1 MQTKLDEAKAEL
13 LENAARVAENSPG
26 WKTGGLGGG
35 PREDETPAG
44 SRGAGSSAAEDVD
57 SPGRAT
63 LLAYL
68 QRYYL
73 HTAPEDLAGRDPV
86 DVAGAALSH
95 FRLAGTRPQGTA
107 NVRVYTPTV
116 EENGWTCSHSVVE
129 VVTDDMPFLVDSV
142 TNELTRQ
149 GRGIHAVIHPQVAVR
164 RDVTG
169 RLVAV
174 LPEGAAGP
182 EERPHD
188 ALTESWIHVEVD
200 RESDRSDLKQI
211 TTDLLRVL
219 SDVRETVEDWEKM
232 RDSALRIAEE
242 LPGEPTADDLRDQE
256 VEEARELLRWLAA
269 DHFTFLGYREYRLS
283 DGDSLAAV
291 PGTGLGVL
299 RSDPRHS
306 EDENHPVSPSFSR
319 LPADARAKAREH
331 KLLVITKANSR
342 ATVHRPGY
350 LDYVGVKKFDDKGN
364 VVGER
369 RFLGLFSSAA
379 YTESVRRVPVVRR
392 KVAEVLEG
400 AGFSPNSHDGRD
412 LLQILET
419 YPRDELFQTP
429 VDELRSIVTSVLY
442 LQERRRLRLYL
453 RQDEYGRYYS
463 ALVYLPR
470 DRYTTGV
477 RLRLVD
483 ILKEELGGTSV
494 DFTAWNTESILSRL
508 HFVVRVPRGTELAKL
523 TDADTDRIEGRLVE
537 AARSWA
543 DAFAEALNDE
553 CGEERAAELLRR
565 YGTAIPEGYKADHS
579 PRAAVADLVHLEALD
594 KTEKDFS
601 LSLYEPVG
609 AGPGE
614 RRFKI
619 YRSGEQVSL
628 SAVLPVLQRLGVEVV
643 DEHPYELRCSD
654 RTHVWIYDFG
664 LRLPQGGSGS
674 GDYLTE
680 DDRDRFQEA
689 FAAVWTGAAEND
701 GFNALVLRAGLDWRQ
716 AMVLRAYAKYLRQSG
731 STFSQ
736 DYMED
741 TLRTNV
747 HTTRLLVSLFEA
759 RMSPSRQRAGTE
771 LIDGLM
777 EELDGALDQVASL
790 DEDRILRSF
799 LTLIKATLRTN
810 YFQSAGEGSIGRG
823 QSAGEGSIG
832 RGQSAGE
839 GSARVHGTDKASAR
853 VHGTGEASARVHGT
867 GEASARSHSTD
878 KASARVHGTGEA
890 SARSHGTDKAS
901 ARSHSTGEASAR
913 RGQKA
918 PGGEPHR
925 YVSMKFD
932 PQAIPDLPAPRP
944 AYEIWVYSPRVEG
957 VHLRFG
963 KVARGGLRWSD
974 RREDFRTEILGLVKA
989 QMVKNTVIVPVG
1001 AKGGFVAKQ
1010 LPDPA
1015 ADRDAW
1021 LAEGIASY
1029 KVFISALLD
1038 ITDNMVAGEVV
1049 PPADVVRHDGDDT
1062 YLVVAA
1068 DKGTA
1073 SFSDIA
1079 NDVAVAYD
1087 FWLGD
1092 AFASG
1097 GSAGYDHKGMGITAR
1112 GAWESV
1118 KRHFREL
1125 GHDTQSEDFTVV
1137 GVGDMSGDVF
1147 GNGMLL
1153 SEHIRL
1159 VAAFDHRH
1167 IFLDPHPDAA
1177 TSYAERRR
1185 LYDVPRSSW
1194 ADYDKGLLS
1203 PGGGIHPRTAKSIP
1217 VNAHVR
1223 EALGIEPGVTKLTP
1237 ADLMKAILA
1246 APVDLL
1252 WNGGIG
1258 TYVKASTESN
1268 ADVGDKANDAIR
1280 VNGEDLRAKVVGE
1293 GGNLGLTQLGRI
1305 EFARRGADGEGGKV
1319 NTDAIDNSAG
1329 VDTSD
1334 HEVNIKILLNGL
1346 VTEGDMT
1353 VKQRNKLLAAMTDE
1367 IGELVLRNNYAQNTA
1382 LGNAQAQ
1389 APSLLHAHQRFMRR
1403 LVRDGHLNRALEFL
1417 PPERQIRELLNSGRG
1432 LSQPELAVLLAYTK
1446 ITVADE
1452 LIHTGLPDD
1461 PYLRKLLLAYFPQ
1474 QLREQFPERIG
1485 SHALRREIITTVL
1498 VNDTVNT
1505 GGSTFLHRL
1514 REETGASVEE
1524 IVRAQTASREIF
1536 GLSAV
1541 WDAVEALDNR
1551 APAAVQTRI
1560 RLHSRRLVER
1570 GTRWLLGNRPQ
1581 PLEIAGT
1588 IEFFAAGVERVWAQL
1603 PTMLRGAELEWYQ
1616 RILAEL
1622 TDAGVPEELAL
1633 RVAGFSSAFPTLD
1646 IVAIA
1651 DRTKQDP
1658 LSVAEVYYD
1667 LGDRLRISRLMD
1679 RIVEL
1684 PRADRWQSMARAS
1697 IREDLYA
1704 AHAGLTSDVLT
1715 VGNGN
1720 ATPEERFAA
1729 WERKNAAILSRS
1741 RATLDEIQSS
1751 DAFDLAN
1758 LSVAMRTMR
1767 GLLRTHS

>member
-13 LENAARVAENSPG
+13 LERAARVAENSP
-26 WKTGGLGGG
+26 LGGHL
-35 PREDETPAG
+35 PTG
-44 SRGAGSSAAEDVD
+44 SEQGKRPDQDA
-57 SPGRAT
+57 
-63 LLAYL
+63 LLTYL

-73 HTAPEDLAGRDPV
+73 HTAPEDLADRDPV
-86 DVAGAALSH
+86 DIFGAALSH
-95 FRLAGTRPQGTA
+95 YRLAENRPQGTA
-107 NVRVYTPTV
+107 NVRVHTPTV

-142 TNELTRQ
+142 TNELSRQ
-149 GRGIHAVIHPQVAVR
+149 GRGIHVVIHPQITVR

-169 RLVAV
+169 KLIEV
-174 LPEGAAGP
+174 LPSETGAKDL
-182 EERPHD
+182 PHD
-188 ALTESWIHVEVD
+188 AFVESWIHVEVD
-200 RESDRSDLKQI
+200 RETDRADLKQI
-211 TTDLLRVL
+211 TADLLRVL

-232 RDSALRIAEE
+232 RDAALRIAEE
-242 LPGEPTADDLRDQE
+242 LPSEPTADDLRDQE

-269 DHFTFLGYREYRLS
+269 DHFTFLGYREYELTEN
-283 DGDSLAAV
+283 DALAAV
-291 PGTGLGVL
+291 PGTGLGIL
-299 RSDPRHS
+299 RSDPQHS
-306 EDENHPVSPSFSR
+306 TDEAHPVSPSFSR

-331 KLLVITKANSR
+331 KLLVLTKANSR
-342 ATVHRPGY
+342 ATVHRPSY
-350 LDYVGVKKFDDKGN
+350 LDYVGVKKFDAEGN
-364 VVGER
+364 VIGER

-379 YTESVRRVPVVRR
+379 YTESVRRVPVIRR

-429 VDELRSIVTSVLY
+429 VDQLRSIVTSVLY

-463 ALVYLPR
+463 ALIYLPR

-477 RLRLVD
+477 RLRLID
-483 ILKEELGGTSV
+483 ILKEELGGSSV

-508 HFVVRVPRGTELAKL
+508 HFVVRVPSGTELPHL
-523 TDADTDRIEGRLVE
+523 TDADVERIEARLVE

-543 DAFAEALNDE
+543 DGFAEALNAE

-565 YGTAIPEGYKADHS
+565 YGSAFPEGYKADHS
-579 PRAAVADLVHLEALD
+579 PRAAVADLVHLERL
-594 KTEKDFS
+594 TESSRGFA

-619 YRSGEQVSL
+619 YRTGEQVSL
-628 SAVLPVLQRLGVEVV
+628 SAVLPALNRLGVEVV
-643 DEHPYELRCSD
+643 DERPYELRCSD
-654 RTHVWIYDFG
+654 RTTAWIYDFG
-664 LRLPQGGSGS
+664 LRMPQANGN
-674 GDYLTE
+674 GDYLA
-680 DDRDRFQEA
+680 DDARERFQDA
-689 FAAVWTGAAEND
+689 FAAVWTGKAEND
-701 GFNALVLRAGLDWRQ
+701 GFNALVLGAGLNWRQ
-716 AMVLRAYAKYLRQSG
+716 AMVLRAYAKYLRQAG

-736 DYMED
+736 EYMEE

-747 HTTRLLVSLFEA
+747 HTTRLLISLFEA
-759 RMSPSRQRAGTE
+759 RMSPERQRAGTE
-771 LIDGLM
+771 LIDGLL
-777 EELDGALDQVASL
+777 EELEGALDQVASL

-799 LTLIKATLRTN
+799 LTVIKATLRTN
-810 YFQSAGEGSIGRG
+810 FFQEAGG
-823 QSAGEGSIG
+823 
-832 RGQSAGE
+832 
-839 GSARVHGTDKASAR
+839 GT
-853 VHGTGEASARVHGT
+853 H
-867 GEASARSHSTD
+867 HS
-878 KASARVHGTGEA
+878 
-890 SARSHGTDKAS
+890 
-901 ARSHSTGEASAR
+901 
-913 RGQKA
+913 
-918 PGGEPHR
+918 

-944 AYEIWVYSPRVEG
+944 AYEIWVHSPRVEG

-1010 LPDPA
+1010 LPDPSV
-1015 ADRDAW
+1015 DRDAW
-1021 LAEGIASY
+1021 LTEGIACY
-1029 KVFISALLD
+1029 KIFISALLD
-1038 ITDNMVAGEVV
+1038 ITDNLVAGEVV

-1073 SFSDIA
+1073 TFSDIA
-1079 NDVAVAYD
+1079 NEVAESYN

-1097 GSAGYDHKGMGITAR
+1097 GSAGYDHKAMGITAR

-1118 KRHFREL
+1118 ERHFREL
-1125 GHDTQSEDFTVV
+1125 GHDTQTQDFTVV

-1167 IFLDPHPDAA
+1167 IFIDPTPDAA

-1185 LYDVPRSSW
+1185 LFELPRSSW
-1194 ADYDKGLLS
+1194 ADYNKELLS
-1203 PGGGIHPRTAKSIP
+1203 AGGGIHPRTAKSIP
-1217 VNAHVR
+1217 VNAHMR
-1223 EALGIEPGVTKLTP
+1223 EALGIEPGISKMTP
-1237 ADLMKAILA
+1237 AELMKSILK

-1280 VNGEDLRAKVVGE
+1280 VNGEDLRVKVVGE

-1305 EFARRGADGEGGKV
+1305 EFDRSGGKI

-1346 VTEGDMT
+1346 VSDGDMT
-1353 VKQRNKLLAAMTDE
+1353 VKQRNKLLAEMTDE
-1367 IGELVLRNNYAQNTA
+1367 VGALVLRNNYAQNVA
-1382 LGNAQAQ
+1382 LSNAVAQ
-1389 APSLLHAHQRFMRR
+1389 SPSLLHAHQRFMRR
-1403 LVRDGHLNRALEFL
+1403 LGRDGHLDRALEFL
-1417 PPERQIRELLNSGRG
+1417 PNDRQIRELLNTGRG

-1452 LIHTGLPDD
+1452 LIGTSLPDD
-1461 PYLRKLLLAYFPQ
+1461 AYLRRLLHAYFPQ
-1474 QLREQFPERIG
+1474 ALREKFPEAIDG
-1485 SHALRREIITTVL
+1485 HALRREIVTTVL

-1514 REETGASVEE
+1514 REETGASTEE
-1524 IVRAQTASREIF
+1524 VVRAQTAAREIF
-1536 GLSAV
+1536 GLGAV
-1541 WDAVEALDNR
+1541 WDAVEALDNKV
-1551 APAAVQTRI
+1551 AADVQTRI

-1581 PLEIAGT
+1581 PLELAET
-1588 IEFFAAGVERVWAQL
+1588 IGFFAERVEQVWAEL
-1603 PTMLRGAELEWYQ
+1603 PKMLRGADLEWYQ
-1616 RILAEL
+1616 GILDEL
-1622 TDAGVPEELAL
+1622 TEAGVPEELAL

-1646 IVAIA
+1646 IVAIG
-1651 DRTKQDP
+1651 DRTQKDP
-1658 LSVAEVYYD
+1658 MAVAEVYYD
-1667 LGDRLRISRLMD
+1667 LADRLQITQLMD
-1679 RIVEL
+1679 RIIEL

-1704 AHAGLTSDVLT
+1704 AHAMLTADVLS
-1715 VGNGN
+1715 VGNGTS
-1720 ATPEERFAA
+1720 TPEERFKA
-1729 WERKNAAILSRS
+1729 WEEKNAAILGRARS
-1741 RATLDEIQSS
+1741 TLEEIQTS
-1751 DAFDLAN
+1751 DTFDLAN

-1767 GLLRTHS
+1767 QLLRTHS

>member
-13 LENAARVAENSPG
+13 LAGAAKVAENGP
-26 WKTGGLGGG
+26 GGG
-35 PREDETPAG
+35 VGGPGGAPRART
-44 SRGAGSSAAEDVD
+44 SAAGADE
-57 SPGRAT
+57 SARPGQDT
-63 LLAYL
+63 VLAYL

-73 HTAPEDLAGRDPV
+73 HTAPEDLSGRDPV
-86 DVAGAALSH
+86 DVFGAAASH
-95 FRLAGTRPQGTA
+95 YRLAENRPQGTA
-107 NVRVYTPTV
+107 NVRVHTPTV

-142 TNELTRQ
+142 TNELSRQ
-149 GRGIHAVIHPQVAVR
+149 GRGIHVVIHPQVTVR

-169 RLVAV
+169 KLIEV
-174 LPEGAAGP
+174 LSGGPGLPKSANGRKAGKGAKA
-182 EERPHD
+182 ELPHD
-188 ALTESWIHVEVD
+188 ALVESWIHVEID
-200 RESDRSDLKQI
+200 RETDRADLQQI
-211 TTDLLRVL
+211 TADLLRVL
-219 SDVRETVEDWEKM
+219 SDVRETVEDWGKM
-232 RDSALRIAEE
+232 RDAALRIADD
-242 LPGEPTADDLRDQE
+242 LPGEPLDDLADEE

-269 DHFTFLGYREYRLS
+269 DHFTFLGYREYELKDS
-283 DGDSLAAV
+283 DALAAV
-291 PGTGLGVL
+291 PGTGLGIL
-299 RSDPRHS
+299 RSDPHHS
-306 EDENHPVSPSFSR
+306 EDEAHPVSPSFDR

-331 KLLVITKANSR
+331 KLLVLTKANSR
-342 ATVHRPGY
+342 ATVHRPSY
-350 LDYVGVKKFDDKGN
+350 LDYVGVKKFDAKGN

-379 YTESVRRVPVVRR
+379 YTESVRRVPVIRR
-392 KVAEVLEG
+392 KVAEVVEG
-400 AGFSPNSHDGRD
+400 AGFSYNSHDGRD

-429 VDELRSIVTSVLY
+429 VDQLRSIVTSVLY

-463 ALVYLPR
+463 AIVYLPR

-477 RLRLVD
+477 RLRLID
-483 ILKEELGGTSV
+483 ILKEELGGNSV

-508 HFVVRVPRGTELAKL
+508 HFVVRVPAGTELPHL
-523 TDADTDRIEGRLVE
+523 TDADADRIEARLVE

-543 DAFAEALNDE
+543 DGFQEALTAE
-553 CGEERAAELLRR
+553 LGEERGAELQRQ
-565 YGTAIPEGYKADHS
+565 YGHSFPEGYKADHS
-579 PRAAVADLVHLEALD
+579 PRAAVADLIHLETL
-594 KTEKDFS
+594 KQGEKDFA

-619 YRSGEQVSL
+619 YRTGEQVSL
-628 SAVLPVLQRLGVEVV
+628 SAVLPALQQLGVEVV
-643 DEHPYELRCSD
+643 DERPYELRCAD
-654 RTHVWIYDFG
+654 RTHAWIYDFG
-664 LRLPQGGSGS
+664 LRMPLANGNGG
-674 GDYLTE
+674 YLA
-680 DDRDRFQEA
+680 DDARARFQEA
-689 FAAVWTGAAEND
+689 FAAVWKGEAEND
-701 GFNALVLRAGLDWRQ
+701 GFNALVLGAGLNWRQ
-716 AMVLRAYAKYLRQSG
+716 AMVLRAYAKYLRQAG

-736 DYMED
+736 DYMES
-741 TLRTNV
+741 TLRNNV

-759 RMSPSRQRAGTE
+759 RMSPSRQSAGTE
-771 LIDGLM
+771 LTDGLL

-799 LTLIKATLRTN
+799 LTVIKATLRTN
-810 YFQSAGEGSIGRG
+810 FFQHTED
-823 QSAGEGSIG
+823 
-832 RGQSAGE
+832 
-839 GSARVHGTDKASAR
+839 GTP
-853 VHGTGEASARVHGT
+853 
-867 GEASARSHSTD
+867 HS
-878 KASARVHGTGEA
+878 
-890 SARSHGTDKAS
+890 
-901 ARSHSTGEASAR
+901 
-913 RGQKA
+913 
-918 PGGEPHR
+918 

-1010 LPDPA
+1010 LPDLSV
-1015 ADRDAW
+1015 DRDAW
-1021 LAEGIASY
+1021 LAEGVAAY
-1029 KVFISALLD
+1029 RTFISALLD

-1049 PPADVVRHDGDDT
+1049 PPADVVRHDEDDT

-1079 NDVAVAYD
+1079 NEVAVAYG

-1125 GHDTQSEDFTVV
+1125 GHDTQTEDFTVV

-1167 IFLDPHPDAA
+1167 IFIDPNPDAA

-1185 LYDVPRSSW
+1185 LFDLPRSSW
-1194 ADYDKGLLS
+1194 ADYETGLLS
-1203 PGGGIHPRTAKSIP
+1203 AGGGIHPRSAKSIP
-1217 VNAHVR
+1217 LNSHVR
-1223 EALGIEPGVTKLTP
+1223 EALGIDPSVSKMTP
-1237 ADLMKAILA
+1237 ADLMQTILK
-1246 APVDLL
+1246 APVDLV

-1258 TYVKASTESN
+1258 TYIKAVSESN

-1293 GGNLGLTQLGRI
+1293 GGNLGATQLGRI
-1305 EFARRGADGEGGKV
+1305 EFARSGGRI

-1346 VTEGDMT
+1346 VRDGDMT
-1353 VKQRNKLLAAMTDE
+1353 VKQRNKLLADMTDE
-1367 IGELVLRNNYAQNTA
+1367 VGALVLRNNYAQNVA
-1382 LGNAQAQ
+1382 LSNASAQ
-1389 APSLLHAHQRFMRR
+1389 APSLLHAQQRFMRR
-1403 LVRDGHLNRALEFL
+1403 LERDGALDRALEFL
-1417 PPERQIRELLNSGRG
+1417 PADRHIRELLSNGKG
-1432 LSQPELAVLLAYTK
+1432 LSQPELAVLIAYTK
-1446 ITVADE
+1446 ITAADE
-1452 LIHTGLPDD
+1452 LISTVLPDD
-1461 PYLRKLLLAYFPQ
+1461 PHLQKLVHAYFPSE
-1474 QLREQFPERIG
+1474 LRERFPEAVDG
-1485 SHALRREIITTVL
+1485 HALRREIITTVL

-1505 GGSTFLHRL
+1505 AGSTFLHRL
-1514 REETGASVEE
+1514 REETGASIEE
-1524 IVRAQTASREIF
+1524 IVRAQFTAREIF
-1536 GLSAV
+1536 GLSRV
-1541 WDAVEALDNR
+1541 WDAVEALDNKV
-1551 APAAVQTRI
+1551 AADVQTRI

-1570 GTRWLLGNRPQ
+1570 GARWLLGNRPQ
-1581 PLEIAGT
+1581 PVAIAET
-1588 IEFFAAGVERVWAQL
+1588 IEGFRDGVARVWDELPKMLKGADLDWYHSILDELTAAGV
-1603 PTMLRGAELEWYQ
+1603 P
-1616 RILAEL
+1616 
-1622 TDAGVPEELAL
+1622 DELAV
-1633 RVAGFSSAFPTLD
+1633 RVAGFSSAFPALD

-1651 DRTKQDP
+1651 DRTGQDP
-1658 LSVAEVYYD
+1658 LEVAEVYYD
-1667 LGDRLRISRLMD
+1667 LADRLRITQLMD
-1679 RIVEL
+1679 RIIEL

-1704 AHAGLTSDVLT
+1704 AHAALTSDVLS
-1715 VGNGN
+1715 VGNGSS
-1720 ATPEERFAA
+1720 TPEERFLA
-1729 WERKNAAILSRS
+1729 WESKNAAILARSRS
-1741 RATLDEIQSS
+1741 TLEEIQGS

-1767 GLLRTHS
+1767 TLLRTHA

>member
-13 LENAARVAENSPG
+13 LERAARVAEHSPG
-26 WKTGGLGGG
+26 GGQLPTGSDGGERPDQG
-35 PREDETPAG
+35 H
-44 SRGAGSSAAEDVD
+44 
-57 SPGRAT
+57 
-63 LLAYL
+63 LLAFL

-73 HTAPEDLAGRDPV
+73 HSAPEDLADRDPV
-86 DVAGAALSH
+86 DVYGAAVSH
-95 FRLAGTRPQGTA
+95 YRLAENRPQGTA
-107 NVRVYTPTV
+107 NVRVHTPTV
-116 EENGWTCSHSVVE
+116 EENGWTSSHSVVE

-142 TNELTRQ
+142 TNELSRQ
-149 GRGIHAVIHPQVAVR
+149 GRGIHVVIHPQIVVR

-169 RLVAV
+169 KLIEV
-174 LPEGAAGP
+174 LCGEPNGAKL
-182 EERPHD
+182 PHD
-188 ALTESWIHVEVD
+188 ALVESWIHVEID
-200 RESDRSDLKQI
+200 RETDRSDLKQI
-211 TTDLLRVL
+211 TSDLLSVL
-219 SDVRETVEDWEKM
+219 SDVREAVEDWEKM
-232 RDSALRIAEE
+232 RDAALRIADE
-242 LPGEPTADDLRDQE
+242 LPGEPVADDLSEDE
-256 VEEARELLRWLAA
+256 VGEARELLRWLSD
-269 DHFTFLGYREYRLS
+269 DHFTFLGYREYNLV
-283 DGDSLAAV
+283 DGDALAAV
-291 PGTGLGVL
+291 PGTGLGIL
-299 RSDPRHS
+299 RSDPHHTG
-306 EDENHPVSPSFSR
+306 DDAHGHPVSPSFNR

-331 KLLVITKANSR
+331 KLLILTKANSR
-342 ATVHRPGY
+342 ATVHRPSY
-350 LDYVGVKKFDDKGN
+350 LDYVGVKKFDAEGN

-379 YTESVRRVPVVRR
+379 YTESVRRVPVIRR

-400 AGFSPNSHDGRD
+400 AGFSPHSHDGRD

-453 RQDEYGRYYS
+453 RQEEYGRYYS

-470 DRYTTGV
+470 DRFNTTV
-477 RLRLVD
+477 RERLTG

-494 DFTAWNTESILSRL
+494 DFTLMSTESVLTRL
-508 HFVVRVPRGTELAKL
+508 HFVVRVPSGTELTHL
-523 TDADTDRIEGRLVE
+523 TDADKERLEARLAE

-543 DAFAEALNDE
+543 DGFAEALNAE
-553 CGEERAAELLRR
+553 MGEERAAELLRK
-565 YGTAIPEGYKADHS
+565 YANAFPEGYKADHS
-579 PRAAVADLVHLEALD
+579 PRAAVADLVHLEQL
-594 KTEKDFS
+594 TESGKDFS

-609 AGPGE
+609 ALPGE

-619 YRSGEQVSL
+619 YRFGEQVSL
-628 SAVLPVLQRLGVEVV
+628 SSVLPVLNRLGVEVI
-643 DEHPYELRCSD
+643 DERPYELRCTD
-654 RTHVWIYDFG
+654 RTHAWVYDFG
-664 LRLPQGGSGS
+664 LRVPATTGNGGEYF
-674 GDYLTE
+674 GDDARE
-680 DDRDRFQEA
+680 RFQAA
-689 FAAVWTGAAEND
+689 FSAVWTGAAEND
-701 GFNALVLRAGLDWRQ
+701 TFNSLVLRAGLTWRE
-716 AMVLRAYAKYLRQSG
+716 AMVLRAYAKYLRQAG

-741 TLRTNV
+741 TLLNNV
-747 HTTRLLVSLFEA
+747 HTTRLLINLFEA
-759 RMSPSRQRAGTE
+759 RMAPDRQRAGTE
-771 LIDGLM
+771 LTDALL
-777 EELDGALDQVASL
+777 EELDAALDQVASL

-799 LTLIKATLRTN
+799 LTVIKATLRTN
-810 YFQSAGEGSIGRG
+810 FFQEAEGG
-823 QSAGEGSIG
+823 QW
-832 RGQSAGE
+832 
-839 GSARVHGTDKASAR
+839 HG
-853 VHGTGEASARVHGT
+853 
-867 GEASARSHSTD
+867 
-878 KASARVHGTGEA
+878 
-890 SARSHGTDKAS
+890 
-901 ARSHSTGEASAR
+901 
-913 RGQKA
+913 
-918 PGGEPHR
+918 

-1010 LPDPA
+1010 LPDPSV
-1015 ADRDAW
+1015 DRDAW
-1021 LAEGIASY
+1021 LAEGISCY
-1029 KVFISALLD
+1029 KTFISALLD
-1038 ITDNMVAGEVV
+1038 ITDNLVGGEVV
-1049 PPADVVRHDGDDT
+1049 PPHDVVRHDEDDT

-1073 SFSDIA
+1073 TFSDIA
-1079 NDVAVAYD
+1079 NDVAISYN

-1125 GHDTQSEDFTVV
+1125 GHDTQTQDFTTV

-1167 IFLDPHPDAA
+1167 IFIDPEPDAA
-1177 TSYAERRR
+1177 VSYAERRR
-1185 LYDVPRSSW
+1185 LFELPRSSW
-1194 ADYDKGLLS
+1194 ADYNTELLS

-1237 ADLMKAILA
+1237 AELMKAILQ

-1280 VNGEDLRAKVVGE
+1280 VNGNELRVKVVGE

-1305 EFARRGADGEGGKV
+1305 EFARDGGRI

-1353 VKQRNKLLAAMTDE
+1353 VKQRNKLLAEMTDE
-1367 IGELVLRNNYAQNTA
+1367 VGRLVLRNNYAQNVA
-1382 LGNAQAQ
+1382 LANAVAQ
-1389 APSLLHAHQRFMRR
+1389 SPSLLHAHQRFMRR
-1403 LVRDGHLNRALEFL
+1403 LGREGALDRALEFL
-1417 PPERQIRELLNSGRG
+1417 PNDRQIRELLNNRHG

-1452 LIHTGLPDD
+1452 LIGTSLPDD
-1461 PYLRKLLLAYFPQ
+1461 PYLRGLLHAYFPKP
-1474 QLREQFPERIG
+1474 LRENFTEAVDG
-1485 SHALRREIITTVL
+1485 HALRREIVTTVL

-1514 REETGASVEE
+1514 REETGASIEE
-1524 IVRAQTASREIF
+1524 IVRAQTAARAIF
-1536 GLSAV
+1536 GLGEV
-1541 WDAVEALDNR
+1541 WDAVEALDNEVN
-1551 APAAVQTRI
+1551 ADVQTRM

-1581 PLEIAGT
+1581 PLELTET
-1588 IEFFAAGVERVWAQL
+1588 IGFFSTRVEQVWAEL
-1603 PTMLRGAELEWYQ
+1603 PKMLRGADLEWYQ
-1616 RILAEL
+1616 GLLEKFMA
-1622 TDAGVPEELAL
+1622 AGVPEDLAT

-1651 DRTKQDP
+1651 DRTDKDA
-1658 LSVAEVYYD
+1658 LSVAEIYYD
-1667 LGDRLRISRLMD
+1667 LADRLRITELMD
-1679 RIVEL
+1679 RIIEL

-1704 AHAGLTSDVLT
+1704 AHAALTADVLS
-1715 VGNGN
+1715 VGNG
-1720 ATPEERFAA
+1720 ASTPEQRFKA
-1729 WERKNAAILSRS
+1729 WEEKNAAILG
-1741 RATLDEIQSS
+1741 RARTTLEEIQGS
-1751 DAFDLAN
+1751 DTFDLAN

-1767 GLLRTHS
+1767 QLLRTHS

>member
-13 LENAARVAENSPG
+13 LERAARVAENSPVG
-26 WKTGGLGGG
+26 GHLPTGST
-35 PREDETPAG
+35 DESTPD
-44 SRGAGSSAAEDVD
+44 RDTV
-57 SPGRAT
+57 
-63 LLAYL
+63 LAFL

-73 HTAPEDLAGRDPV
+73 HTAPEDITDRDPV
-86 DVAGAALSH
+86 DVFGAALSH
-95 FRLAGTRPQGTA
+95 YRLAENRPQGTA

-116 EENGWTCSHSVVE
+116 EENGWTCTHSVVE

-142 TNELTRQ
+142 TNDLTRQ
-149 GRGIHAVIHPQVAVR
+149 SRGIHVVIHPQVVVR
-164 RDVTG
+164 RDLTG
-169 RLVAV
+169 KLIEV
-174 LPEGAAGP
+174 LTTPPTGDL
-182 EERPHD
+182 PHD
-188 ALTESWIHVEVD
+188 AHTESWIHVEID
-200 RESDRSDLKQI
+200 RETDRSDLKQI
-211 TTDLLRVL
+211 TNDLLRVL
-219 SDVRETVEDWEKM
+219 SDVREAVEDWEKM
-232 RDSALRIAEE
+232 RDAALRMADE
-242 LPGEPTADDLRDQE
+242 LPAEPVAPDLRDLE
-256 VEEARELLRWLAA
+256 IEEARELLRWLAA
-269 DHFTFLGYREYRLS
+269 DHFTFLGYREYQLRE
-283 DGDSLAAV
+283 DDSLAAV
-291 PGTGLGVL
+291 PGTGLGIL
-299 RSDPRHS
+299 RSDPHHAG
-306 EDENHPVSPSFSR
+306 EEGHPVSPSFER

-331 KLLVITKANSR
+331 KLLVLTKANSR
-342 ATVHRPGY
+342 ATVHRPSY
-350 LDYVGVKKFDDKGN
+350 LDYIGVKKFDAAGN

-379 YTESVRRVPVVRR
+379 YTESVRRVPVIRR
-392 KVAEVLEG
+392 KVDEVLER

-429 VDELRSIVTSVLY
+429 ADELESIATSVLY

-477 RLRLVD
+477 RLRIID
-483 ILKEELGGTSV
+483 ILKEELHGTSV

-508 HFVVRVPRGTELAKL
+508 HFVVRVPQGTELPQLSDSDKE
-523 TDADTDRIEGRLVE
+523 RIEARLVE

-543 DAFAEALNDE
+543 DGWTEALTAE
-553 CGEERAAELLRR
+553 LGEERAAELARR
-565 YGTAIPEGYKADHS
+565 YGNAFPEGYKADHT
-579 PRAAVADLVHLEALD
+579 PRSAVADLVHLEKLTDAE
-594 KTEKDFS
+594 TGAEGNDFA

-609 AGPGE
+609 AAPEE

-619 YRSGEQVSL
+619 YRKGDAISL
-628 SAVLPVLQRLGVEVV
+628 SAVLPVLSRLGVEVT
-643 DEHPYELRCSD
+643 DERPYELRCSD
-654 RTHVWIYDFG
+654 RSIAWIYDFG
-664 LRLPQGGSGS
+664 LRMPKSQNGT
-674 GDYLTE
+674 GDYLG
-680 DDRDRFQEA
+680 DDGRERFQEA
-689 FAAVWTGAAEND
+689 FAATWTGKAEND
-701 GFNALVLRAGLDWRQ
+701 GFNALVLSAGLGWRQ
-716 AMVLRAYAKYLRQSG
+716 AMVLRAYAKYLRQAG

-741 TLRTNV
+741 TLRNNV

-759 RMSPSRQRAGTE
+759 RMSPDRQRAGHE
-771 LIDGLM
+771 LVDALL
-777 EELDGALDQVASL
+777 EELDAALDQVASL

-799 LTLIKATLRTN
+799 LTVIKATLRTN
-810 YFQSAGEGSIGRG
+810 FFQEAAGG
-823 QSAGEGSIG
+823 
-832 RGQSAGE
+832 
-839 GSARVHGTDKASAR
+839 K
-853 VHGTGEASARVHGT
+853 
-867 GEASARSHSTD
+867 
-878 KASARVHGTGEA
+878 
-890 SARSHGTDKAS
+890 
-901 ARSHSTGEASAR
+901 
-913 RGQKA
+913 
-918 PGGEPHR
+918 PHD

-944 AYEIWVYSPRVEG
+944 AFEIWVYSPRVEG

-1010 LPDPA
+1010 LPDPSV
-1015 ADRDAW
+1015 DRDAW
-1021 LAEGIASY
+1021 LAEGIGSY
-1029 KVFISALLD
+1029 KTFISALLD

-1049 PPADVVRHDGDDT
+1049 PPADVVRHDEDDT

-1073 SFSDIA
+1073 TFSDIA
-1079 NDVAVAYD
+1079 NGVAESYN

-1125 GHDTQSEDFTVV
+1125 DLDTQTEDFTVV
-1137 GVGDMSGDVF
+1137 GIGDMSGDVF

-1167 IFLDPHPDAA
+1167 IFIDPKPDAA

-1185 LYDVPRSSW
+1185 IFELPRSSW
-1194 ADYDKGLLS
+1194 ADYNAELIS
-1203 PGGGIHPRTAKSIP
+1203 AGGGIFPRSAKSIP

-1223 EALGIEPGVTKLTP
+1223 EALGIEDKVAKMTP
-1237 ADLMKAILA
+1237 ADLMKAILK

-1258 TYVKASTESN
+1258 TYVKASTETH
-1268 ADVGDKANDAIR
+1268 ADVGDKANDPIR
-1280 VNGEDLRAKVVGE
+1280 VDGADLRVRVVGE

-1305 EFARRGADGEGGKV
+1305 EFALHGGKI

-1353 VKQRNKLLAAMTDE
+1353 VKQRNKLLAEMTDE
-1367 IGELVLRNNYAQNTA
+1367 VGRLVLRNNYAQNTA
-1382 LGNAQAQ
+1382 IANALAQ
-1389 APSLLHAHQRFMRR
+1389 SKDMLHAQQRFMRH
-1403 LVRDGHLNRALEFL
+1403 LVREGHLDRALEFL
-1417 PPERQIRELLNSGRG
+1417 PTDRQIRERLNTGQG
-1432 LSQPELAVLLAYTK
+1432 LTSPETAVLLAYTK
-1446 ITVADE
+1446 ITVAEE
-1452 LIHTGLPDD
+1452 LLHTSLPDD
-1461 PYLRKLLLAYFPQ
+1461 PYLHGLLHTYFPKA
-1474 QLREQFPERIG
+1474 LREQFPEHIDT
-1485 SHALRREIITTVL
+1485 HPLHREITTTVL

-1505 GGSTFLHRL
+1505 GGTTYLHRL
-1514 REETGASVEE
+1514 REETGASLEE
-1524 IVRAQTASREIF
+1524 IVRAQTVARAIF
-1536 GLSAV
+1536 RSGVV
-1541 WDAVEALDNR
+1541 WDGVEALDNR
-1551 APAAVQTRI
+1551 VEAAVQTRI

-1570 GTRWLLGNRPQ
+1570 GTRWLLNNRPQ
-1581 PLEIAGT
+1581 PLELAET
-1588 IEFFAAGVERVWAQL
+1588 VEFFADRVELVWGQL
-1603 PTMLRGAELEWYQ
+1603 PKLLRGADLEWYQ
-1616 RILAEL
+1616 KIYDEL
-1622 TDAGVPEELAL
+1622 TGAGVPDELAT

-1646 IVAIA
+1646 IVSVG
-1651 DRTKQDP
+1651 DRMGRDP
-1658 LSVAEVYYD
+1658 MDVAEVYYD
-1667 LGDRLRISRLMD
+1667 LADRLRITQLMD
-1679 RIVEL
+1679 RIIEL

-1704 AHAGLTSDVLT
+1704 AHSALTADVLA
-1715 VGNGN
+1715 VGNGTS
-1720 ATPEERFAA
+1720 TPEQRFKA
-1729 WERKNAAILSRS
+1729 WEQKNAAILG
-1741 RATLDEIQSS
+1741 RARTTLEEIQGSET
-1751 DAFDLAN
+1751 FDLAN

-1767 GLLRTHS
+1767 TLLRQHS

>member
-13 LENAARVAENSPG
+13 LAGAAKVAEDGPGGGVGGPGGAPRARVAAAGADASDRPG
-26 WKTGGLGGG
+26 QDT
-35 PREDETPAG
+35 
-44 SRGAGSSAAEDVD
+44 V
-57 SPGRAT
+57 
-63 LLAYL
+63 LAYL

-73 HTAPEDLAGRDPV
+73 HTAPEDLSGRDPV
-86 DVAGAALSH
+86 DVFGAAASH
-95 FRLAGTRPQGTA
+95 YRLAENRPQGTA
-107 NVRVYTPTV
+107 NVRVHTPTV

-142 TNELTRQ
+142 TNELSRQ
-149 GRGIHAVIHPQVAVR
+149 GRGIHLVIHPQVTVR

-169 RLVAV
+169 KLIEV
-174 LPEGAAGP
+174 LSGGP
-182 EERPHD
+182 GTPKPGEKAELPHD
-188 ALTESWIHVEVD
+188 ALVESWIHVETD
-200 RESDRSDLKQI
+200 RESDRADLQQI
-211 TTDLLRVL
+211 TADLLRVL
-219 SDVRETVEDWEKM
+219 SDVRETVEDWGKM
-232 RDSALRIAEE
+232 RDAALRIADD
-242 LPGEPTADDLRDQE
+242 LPGEPLDDLPDEE

-269 DHFTFLGYREYRLS
+269 DHFTFLGYREYELKDS
-283 DGDSLAAV
+283 DALAAV
-291 PGTGLGVL
+291 PGTGLGIL
-299 RSDPRHS
+299 RSDPQHS
-306 EDENHPVSPSFSR
+306 EDEAHPVSPSFDR

-331 KLLVITKANSR
+331 KLLVLTKANSR
-342 ATVHRPGY
+342 ATVHRPSY
-350 LDYVGVKKFDDKGN
+350 LDYVGVKKFDAKGN

-379 YTESVRRVPVVRR
+379 YTESVRRVPVIRR
-392 KVAEVLEG
+392 KVAEVVEG
-400 AGFSPNSHDGRD
+400 AGFSYNSHDGRD

-429 VDELRSIVTSVLY
+429 VDQLRSVATSVLY

-463 ALVYLPR
+463 AIVYLPR

-477 RLRLVD
+477 RLRLID
-483 ILKEELGGTSV
+483 ILKEELGGNSV

-508 HFVVRVPRGTELAKL
+508 HFVIRVPAGTELPHL
-523 TDADTDRIEGRLVE
+523 TDADADRIEARLVE

-543 DAFAEALNDE
+543 DGFQEALNAE
-553 CGEERAAELLRR
+553 LGEERGAELQRQ
-565 YGTAIPEGYKADHS
+565 YGHSFPEGYKADHS
-579 PRAAVADLVHLEALD
+579 PRAAVADLVHLETL
-594 KTEKDFS
+594 KQGEKDFA

-619 YRSGEQVSL
+619 YRTGEQVSL
-628 SAVLPVLQRLGVEVV
+628 SAVLPALQQLGVEVV
-643 DEHPYELRCSD
+643 DERPYELRCAD
-654 RTHVWIYDFG
+654 RTHAWIYDFG
-664 LRLPQGGSGS
+664 LRMPLASGNGG
-674 GDYLTE
+674 YLA
-680 DDRDRFQEA
+680 DDARLRFQEA
-689 FAAVWTGAAEND
+689 FAAVWKGEAEND
-701 GFNALVLRAGLDWRQ
+701 GFNALVLGAGLNWRQ
-716 AMVLRAYAKYLRQSG
+716 AMVLRAYAKYLRQAG

-736 DYMED
+736 DYMES
-741 TLRTNV
+741 TLRNNV

-759 RMSPSRQRAGTE
+759 RMSPGRQSAGTE
-771 LIDGLM
+771 LTDGLL

-799 LTLIKATLRTN
+799 LTVIKATLRTN
-810 YFQSAGEGSIGRG
+810 FFQKTDD
-823 QSAGEGSIG
+823 
-832 RGQSAGE
+832 
-839 GSARVHGTDKASAR
+839 GTP
-853 VHGTGEASARVHGT
+853 
-867 GEASARSHSTD
+867 HS
-878 KASARVHGTGEA
+878 
-890 SARSHGTDKAS
+890 
-901 ARSHSTGEASAR
+901 
-913 RGQKA
+913 
-918 PGGEPHR
+918 

-944 AYEIWVYSPRVEG
+944 AFEIWVYSPRVEG

-974 RREDFRTEILGLVKA
+974 RREDFRTEVLGLVKA

-1010 LPDPA
+1010 LPDPSV
-1015 ADRDAW
+1015 DRDAW
-1021 LAEGIASY
+1021 FAEGIAAY
-1029 KVFISALLD
+1029 RTFISALLD

-1049 PPADVVRHDGDDT
+1049 PPVDVVRHDEDDT

-1079 NDVAVAYD
+1079 NEVAVAYG

-1125 GHDTQSEDFTVV
+1125 GHDTQTEDFTVV

-1167 IFLDPHPDAA
+1167 IFIDPNPDAA

-1185 LYDVPRSSW
+1185 LFDLPRSSW
-1194 ADYDKGLLS
+1194 ADYDTGLLS
-1203 PGGGIHPRTAKSIP
+1203 AGGGVHPRSAKSIP
-1217 VNAHVR
+1217 LNAHIR
-1223 EALGIEPGVTKLTP
+1223 EALGIDASVSKMTP
-1237 ADLMKAILA
+1237 ADLMQTILK
-1246 APVDLL
+1246 APVDLV

-1258 TYVKASTESN
+1258 TYIKAVSESN

-1293 GGNLGLTQLGRI
+1293 GGNLGATQLGRI
-1305 EFARRGADGEGGKV
+1305 EFARNGGRI

-1346 VTEGDMT
+1346 VRDGDMT
-1353 VKQRNKLLAAMTDE
+1353 VKQRNKLLADMTDE
-1367 IGELVLRNNYAQNTA
+1367 VGALVLRNNYAQNVA
-1382 LGNAQAQ
+1382 LSNASAQ
-1389 APSLLHAHQRFMRR
+1389 APSLLHAQQRFMRR
-1403 LVRDGHLNRALEFL
+1403 LERDGALDRALEFL
-1417 PPERQIRELLNSGRG
+1417 PADRHIRELLSNEKG
-1432 LSQPELAVLLAYTK
+1432 LSQPELAVLIAYTK
-1446 ITVADE
+1446 ITTADE
-1452 LIHTGLPDD
+1452 LISTVLPDD
-1461 PYLRKLLLAYFPQ
+1461 PHLQKLVHAYFPSE
-1474 QLREQFPERIG
+1474 LRERFPEAVDG
-1485 SHALRREIITTVL
+1485 HALRREIITTVL

-1505 GGSTFLHRL
+1505 AGSTFLHRL
-1514 REETGASVEE
+1514 REETGASIEE
-1524 IVRAQTASREIF
+1524 IVRAQYTAREIF
-1536 GLSAV
+1536 GLSSV
-1541 WDAVEALDNR
+1541 WDAVEALDNQV
-1551 APAAVQTRI
+1551 AADVQTRI

-1570 GTRWLLGNRPQ
+1570 GSRWLLGNRPQ
-1581 PLEIAGT
+1581 PVAIAET
-1588 IEFFAAGVERVWAQL
+1588 IDLFRDGVEQVWNELPKLVKGADLDWYHSILDELTAAGV
-1603 PTMLRGAELEWYQ
+1603 P
-1616 RILAEL
+1616 
-1622 TDAGVPEELAL
+1622 DELAV
-1633 RVAGFSSAFPTLD
+1633 RVAGFSSAFPALD

-1651 DRTKQDP
+1651 DRTGKEP
-1658 LSVAEVYYD
+1658 LEVAEVYYD
-1667 LGDRLRISRLMD
+1667 LADRLRITQLMD
-1679 RIVEL
+1679 RIIEL

-1704 AHAGLTSDVLT
+1704 AHAALTSDVLS
-1715 VGNGN
+1715 VGNG
-1720 ATPEERFAA
+1720 ASTPEQRFVA
-1729 WERKNAAILSRS
+1729 WESKNAAILARSRS
-1741 RATLDEIQSS
+1741 TLEEIQGS

-1767 GLLRTHS
+1767 TLLRTHA

>member
-13 LENAARVAENSPG
+13 LERAARVAEHSPVG
-26 WKTGGLGGG
+26 GHLPTG
-35 PREDETPAG
+35 
-44 SRGAGSSAAEDVD
+44 AEHGK
-57 SPGRAT
+57 SPDQDTVLR
-63 LLAYL
+63 YL

-73 HTAPEDLAGRDPV
+73 HTAPEDLADRDPV
-86 DVAGAALSH
+86 DVFGAALSH
-95 FRLAGTRPQGTA
+95 YRLAENRPQGTA
-107 NVRVYTPTV
+107 NVRVHTPTV

-142 TNELTRQ
+142 TNELSRQ
-149 GRGIHAVIHPQVAVR
+149 GRGIHVVIHPQVTVR

-169 RLVAV
+169 KLIEV
-174 LPEGAAGP
+174 LPIEANGGDLA
-182 EERPHD
+182 HD
-188 ALTESWIHVEVD
+188 AVRESWIHVEID
-200 RESDRSDLKQI
+200 RETDRSDLKQI
-211 TTDLLRVL
+211 TADLLRVL

-232 RDSALRIAEE
+232 RDAALRIAEE
-242 LPGEPTADDLRDQE
+242 LPSEPTANDLRDQE
-256 VEEARELLRWLAA
+256 VEEARELLRWLSA
-269 DHFTFLGYREYRLS
+269 DHFTFLGYREYELTET
-283 DGDSLAAV
+283 DALAAV
-291 PGTGLGVL
+291 PGTGLGIL
-299 RSDPRHS
+299 RSDPQHS
-306 EDENHPVSPSFSR
+306 TDEAHPVSPSFSR

-331 KLLVITKANSR
+331 KLLVLTKANSR
-342 ATVHRPGY
+342 STVHRPSY
-350 LDYVGVKKFDDKGN
+350 LDYIGVKRFDAEGN
-364 VVGER
+364 VIGER

-379 YTESVRRVPVVRR
+379 YTESVRRVPVIRR
-392 KVAEVLEG
+392 KVQEVLEG
-400 AGFSPNSHDGRD
+400 AGFAPNSHDGRD

-429 VDELRSIVTSVLY
+429 VDQLRSIVTSVLY

-470 DRYTTGV
+470 DRFTTDV
-477 RLRLVD
+477 RLRLTD
-483 ILKEELGGTSV
+483 ILLEELNGRPPV
-494 DFTAWNTESILSRL
+494 DFTALHTESVLSRL
-508 HFVVRVPRGTELAKL
+508 HFVIRVQPGTDLPDL
-523 TDADTDRIEGRLVE
+523 TDADKDRIEARLVE

-543 DAFAEALNDE
+543 DGFAEALNAE

-565 YGTAIPEGYKADHS
+565 YGHAFPEGYKADHS
-579 PRAAVADLVHLEALD
+579 PRAAVADLVHVEQL
-594 KTEKDFS
+594 THSGKDFA

-619 YRSGEQVSL
+619 YRTGEQVSL
-628 SAVLPVLQRLGVEVV
+628 SAVLPVLNRLGVEVV
-643 DEHPYELRCSD
+643 DERPYELRCSD
-654 RTHVWIYDFG
+654 RTNAWIYDFG
-664 LRLPQGGSGS
+664 LRMPLATGN
-674 GDYLTE
+674 GDYLA
-680 DDRDRFQEA
+680 DDARERFQEA
-689 FAAVWTGAAEND
+689 FSAVWTGEAEND
-701 GFNALVLRAGLDWRQ
+701 GFNSLVLRAGLSWRQ
-716 AMVLRAYAKYLRQSG
+716 AMVLRAYAKYLRQAG
-731 STFSQ
+731 ATFSQ

-741 TLRTNV
+741 TLCTNV

-759 RMSPSRQRAGTE
+759 RMSPDRQRGGIE
-771 LIDGLM
+771 LTDALL

-810 YFQSAGEGSIGRG
+810 FFQEAAGGGH
-823 QSAGEGSIG
+823 
-832 RGQSAGE
+832 
-839 GSARVHGTDKASAR
+839 HG
-853 VHGTGEASARVHGT
+853 
-867 GEASARSHSTD
+867 
-878 KASARVHGTGEA
+878 
-890 SARSHGTDKAS
+890 
-901 ARSHSTGEASAR
+901 
-913 RGQKA
+913 
-918 PGGEPHR
+918 

-932 PQAIPDLPAPRP
+932 PQAVPDLPAPRP

-1010 LPDPA
+1010 LPDPSV
-1015 ADRDAW
+1015 DRDAW

-1038 ITDNMVAGEVV
+1038 ITDNLVAGEVV
-1049 PPADVVRHDGDDT
+1049 PPAEVVRHDEDDT

-1073 SFSDIA
+1073 TFSDIA
-1079 NDVAVAYD
+1079 NEVALAYN

-1097 GSAGYDHKGMGITAR
+1097 GSAGYDHKAMGITAR

-1118 KRHFREL
+1118 KRHFRGL
-1125 GHDTQSEDFTVV
+1125 GHDTQTQDFTVV

-1167 IFLDPHPDAA
+1167 IFIDPNPDAA

-1185 LYDVPRSSW
+1185 LFELPRSSW
-1194 ADYDKGLLS
+1194 ADYDKELLS
-1203 PGGGIHPRTAKSIP
+1203 AGGGIHPRTAKSIP
-1217 VNAHVR
+1217 VNAHMR
-1223 EALGIEPGVTKLTP
+1223 AALGIEAGISKMTP
-1237 ADLMKAILA
+1237 ADLMKAILK

-1258 TYVKASTESN
+1258 TYVKASSESN

-1280 VNGEDLRAKVVGE
+1280 VNGEDLRVNVVGE

-1305 EFARRGADGEGGKV
+1305 EFDRSGGKI

-1334 HEVNIKILLNGL
+1334 HEVNIKILLNAL
-1346 VTEGDMT
+1346 VSEGDLT
-1353 VKQRNKLLAAMTDE
+1353 VKQRNKLLAEMTDE
-1367 IGELVLRNNYAQNTA
+1367 VGALVLRNNYAQNVA
-1382 LGNAQAQ
+1382 LANAVAQ
-1389 APSLLHAHQRFMRR
+1389 SPSLLHAHQRFMRR
-1403 LVRDGHLNRALEFL
+1403 LGRDGHLDRALEFL
-1417 PPERQIRELLNSGRG
+1417 PNDRQIRELLNAGKG

-1452 LIHTGLPDD
+1452 LIGTGLPDD
-1461 PYLRKLLLAYFPQ
+1461 PYLRRLLHAYFPQ
-1474 QLREQFPERIG
+1474 ALREKFPEAIDG
-1485 SHALRREIITTVL
+1485 HALRREIVTTVL

-1514 REETGASVEE
+1514 REETGASIEE
-1524 IVRAQTASREIF
+1524 VVRAQTAAREIF
-1536 GLSAV
+1536 GLGAV
-1541 WDAVEALDNR
+1541 WDAVEAMDNKV
-1551 APAAVQTRI
+1551 AASVQTRI

-1581 PLEIAGT
+1581 PLELADT
-1588 IEFFAAGVERVWAQL
+1588 IGFFAERVEQVWAEL
-1603 PTMLRGAELEWYQ
+1603 AKMLRGADLEWYQ
-1616 RILAEL
+1616 SILEEL
-1622 TDAGVPEELAL
+1622 TEEGVPEELAL

-1651 DRTKQDP
+1651 DRTKKEP
-1658 LSVAEVYYD
+1658 MAVAEVYYD
-1667 LGDRLRISRLMD
+1667 LADRLQITQLMD
-1679 RIVEL
+1679 RIIEL

-1704 AHAGLTSDVLT
+1704 AHAALTADVLT
-1715 VGNGN
+1715 VGNGTS
-1720 ATPEERFAA
+1720 TPEERFRD
-1729 WERKNAAILSRS
+1729 WEQKNASILA
-1741 RATLDEIQSS
+1741 RARTTLEEIQGS
-1751 DAFDLAN
+1751 DTFDLAN

-1767 GLLRTHS
+1767 QLLRTHS

>member
-13 LENAARVAENSPG
+13 LERAARVAENSPVG
-26 WKTGGLGGG
+26 GRLPTGPEHGER
-35 PREDETPAG
+35 PDRD
-44 SRGAGSSAAEDVD
+44 
-57 SPGRAT
+57 T
-63 LLAYL
+63 LLDYL

-73 HTAPEDLAGRDPV
+73 HTAPEDLTDRDPV
-86 DVAGAALSH
+86 DVFGAALSH
-95 FRLAGTRPQGTA
+95 YRLAENRPQGTA
-107 NVRVYTPTV
+107 NVRVHTPTV

-142 TNELTRQ
+142 TNELSRQ
-149 GRGIHAVIHPQVAVR
+149 GRGIHVVIHPQVLVR

-169 RLVAV
+169 KLVEV
-174 LPEGAAGP
+174 LTAENGGTAKAGL
-182 EERPHD
+182 PHD
-188 ALTESWIHVEVD
+188 ALVESWIHVEID
-200 RESDRSDLKQI
+200 RETDRSDLKQI
-211 TTDLLRVL
+211 TADLLRVL

-232 RDSALRIAEE
+232 RDAAMRIADG
-242 LPGEPTADDLRDQE
+242 LPDEPMASDLRPTE

-269 DHFTFLGYREYRLS
+269 DHFTFLGYREYELV
-283 DGDSLAAV
+283 DGDALTAV
-291 PGTGLGVL
+291 PGTGLGIL
-299 RSDPRHS
+299 RSDPHHS
-306 EDENHPVSPSFSR
+306 GKGDHHAPVSPSFSR

-331 KLLVITKANSR
+331 KLLILTKANSR
-342 ATVHRPGY
+342 STVHRPSY
-350 LDYVGVKKFDDKGN
+350 LDYIGVKKFDAEGN
-364 VVGER
+364 VIGER

-379 YTESVRRVPVVRR
+379 YTESVRRVPVVSR
-392 KVAEVLEG
+392 KVQEVLDG

-429 VDELRSIVTSVLY
+429 VDQLRSIVTSVLY

-477 RLRLVD
+477 RLRIID
-483 ILKEELGGTSV
+483 ILKEELDGTSV

-508 HFVVRVPRGTELAKL
+508 HFVVRVKPGTELAKL
-523 TDADTDRIEGRLVE
+523 TDADADRIEARLVE

-543 DAFAEALNDE
+543 DGFGEALNAE
-553 CGEERAAELLRR
+553 LGEERAAELLRR
-565 YGTAIPEGYKADHS
+565 YGNAFPEGYKADHS
-579 PRAAVADLVHLEALD
+579 PRAAVADLVRLEELGR
-594 KTEKDFS
+594 TGKDFA

-619 YRSGEQVSL
+619 YKTGPQVSL
-628 SAVLPVLQRLGVEVV
+628 SAVLPVLNRLGVEVV
-643 DEHPYELRCSD
+643 DERPYELRCAD
-654 RTHVWIYDFG
+654 RTHAWVYDFG
-664 LRLPQGGSGS
+664 LRMPTGN
-674 GDYLTE
+674 GDHLA
-680 DDRDRFQEA
+680 DDARERFQEA
-689 FAAVWTGAAEND
+689 FAATWTGEAEND
-701 GFNALVLRAGLDWRQ
+701 GFNALVLAAGLNWRQ
-716 AMVLRAYAKYLRQSG
+716 AMVLRAYAKYLRQAG

-741 TLRTNV
+741 TLRDNV

-759 RMSPSRQRAGTE
+759 RMSPERQRAGTE
-771 LIDGLM
+771 LTDGLL

-799 LTLIKATLRTN
+799 LTVIKATLRTN
-810 YFQSAGEGSIGRG
+810 FFQKSADGR
-823 QSAGEGSIG
+823 
-832 RGQSAGE
+832 
-839 GSARVHGTDKASAR
+839 
-853 VHGTGEASARVHGT
+853 
-867 GEASARSHSTD
+867 
-878 KASARVHGTGEA
+878 
-890 SARSHGTDKAS
+890 
-901 ARSHSTGEASAR
+901 
-913 RGQKA
+913 
-918 PGGEPHR
+918 PHA

-944 AYEIWVYSPRVEG
+944 AFEIWVYSPRVEG

-1010 LPDPA
+1010 LPDPSV
-1015 ADRDAW
+1015 DRDAW
-1021 LAEGIASY
+1021 MTEGIASY
-1029 KVFISALLD
+1029 KTFISALLD
-1038 ITDNMVAGEVV
+1038 ITDNLVAGEVV
-1049 PPADVVRHDGDDT
+1049 PPVDVVRHDEDDT

-1073 SFSDIA
+1073 TFSDIA
-1079 NDVAVAYD
+1079 NEVAVAYG

-1125 GHDTQSEDFTVV
+1125 GHDTQTEDFTVV

-1167 IFLDPHPDAA
+1167 IFIDPNPDAA
-1177 TSYAERRR
+1177 VSYAERRR
-1185 LYDVPRSSW
+1185 LFELPRSSW
-1194 ADYDKGLLS
+1194 ADYDTALLS
-1203 PGGGIHPRTAKSIP
+1203 AGGGIHPRTAKSIP
-1217 VNAHVR
+1217 VNAAMR
-1223 EALGIEPGVTKLTP
+1223 AALGIADGVTKMTP
-1237 ADLMKAILA
+1237 AELMQAVLH

-1258 TYVKASTESN
+1258 TYVKSAAETH

-1280 VNGEDLRAKVVGE
+1280 VNGEDLRVKVVGE

-1305 EFARRGADGEGGKV
+1305 EFARKGGPDGEGGKV

-1353 VKQRNKLLAAMTDE
+1353 VKQRNIILAEMTDE
-1367 IGELVLRNNYAQNTA
+1367 VGGLVLRNNYAQNVA
-1382 LGNAQAQ
+1382 LANAVAQ
-1389 APSLLHAHQRFMRR
+1389 SPSLLHAHQRFMRR
-1403 LVRDGHLNRALEFL
+1403 LGRDGHLDRALEFL
-1417 PPERQIRELLNSGRG
+1417 PNDRQIRELLNSGKG

-1452 LIHTGLPDD
+1452 LIHTELPDD
-1461 PYLRKLLLAYFPQ
+1461 PYLRGLLHEYFPTL
-1474 QLREQFPERIG
+1474 LREKFPEAIDT
-1485 SHALRREIITTVL
+1485 HALRREIITTIL
-1498 VNDTVNT
+1498 VNDTVNS

-1514 REETGASVEE
+1514 REETGASIEE
-1524 IVRAQTASREIF
+1524 IVRAQTAARAIF
-1536 GLSAV
+1536 RLGEV

-1551 APAAVQTRI
+1551 VPADVQTRM

-1581 PLEIAGT
+1581 PLQLAET
-1588 IEFFAAGVERVWAQL
+1588 IGFFGERVERVWGELPQL
-1603 PTMLRGAELEWYQ
+1603 LRGADLEWYQ
-1616 RILAEL
+1616 SILDEL
-1622 TDAGVPEELAL
+1622 TSEGVPEELAL

-1651 DRTKQDP
+1651 DRTDQDP
-1658 LSVAEVYYD
+1658 MAVAEVYYD
-1667 LGDRLRISRLMD
+1667 LADRLRITQLMD
-1679 RIVEL
+1679 RIIEL
-1684 PRADRWQSMARAS
+1684 PREDRWQSMARAS
-1697 IREDLYA
+1697 IREDLFA
-1704 AHAGLTSDVLT
+1704 AHAALTADVLSAGDDT
-1715 VGNGN
+1715 S
-1720 ATPEERFAA
+1720 TPEERFKA
-1729 WERKNAAILSRS
+1729 WEQRNAAILG
-1741 RATLDEIQSS
+1741 RARTTLEEIQGSET
-1751 DAFDLAN
+1751 FDLAN

-1767 GLLRTHS
+1767 QLLRAHT

>member
-13 LENAARVAENSPG
+13 LDRAARVAENSPVG
-26 WKTGGLGGG
+26 GHLPTGTTSEGTSG
-35 PREDETPAG
+35 TP
-44 SRGAGSSAAEDVD
+44 D
-57 SPGRAT
+57 SEAV
-63 LLAYL
+63 LAFL

-73 HTAPEDLAGRDPV
+73 HTAPEDLADRDPV
-86 DVAGAALSH
+86 DVFGAAVSH
-95 FRLAGTRPQGTA
+95 YRLAESRPQGTA
-107 NVRVYTPTV
+107 NVRVHTPTV
-116 EENGWTCSHSVVE
+116 EENGWTCSHTVVE

-149 GRGIHAVIHPQVAVR
+149 GRGIHVVIHPQVVVR

-169 RLVAV
+169 KLIEV
-174 LPEGAAGP
+174 LPTGP
-182 EERPHD
+182 HGELPHD
-188 ALTESWIHVEVD
+188 AHVESWIHVEID
-200 RESDRSDLKQI
+200 RETDRADLKQI
-211 TTDLLRVL
+211 SADLLRVL
-219 SDVRETVEDWEKM
+219 SDVREAVEDWEKM
-232 RDSALRIAEE
+232 REAAVRIADE
-242 LPGEPTADDLRDQE
+242 LRDEPRPADLPAAE
-256 VEEARELLRWLAA
+256 VDEARELLRWLSA
-269 DHFTFLGYREYRLS
+269 DHFTFLGYREYELRG
-283 DGDSLAAV
+283 DDSLSAKA
-291 PGTGLGVL
+291 GTGLGIL
-299 RSDPRHS
+299 RSDPHHS
-306 EDENHPVSPSFSR
+306 EDDEHPVSPSFER

-331 KLLVITKANSR
+331 RLLVLTKANSR
-342 ATVHRPGY
+342 ATVHRPSY
-350 LDYVGVKKFDDKGN
+350 LDYIGVKKFDADGN

-379 YTESVRRVPVVRR
+379 YTESVRRVPVIRR
-392 KVAEVLEG
+392 KVAEVLER

-412 LLQILET
+412 LTQILET

-429 VDELRSIVTSVLY
+429 PAELQSIATSVLY

-477 RLRLVD
+477 RLRIID
-483 ILKEELGGTSV
+483 ILKEELGGISV

-508 HFVVRVPRGTELAKL
+508 HFVVRVPQGTELPQL
-523 TDADTDRIEGRLVE
+523 SDADKERIEARLVE
-537 AARSWA
+537 ATRSWS
-543 DAFAEALNDE
+543 DGFAEALNAE

-565 YGTAIPEGYKADHS
+565 YSNAFTEGYKADHS
-579 PRAAVADLVHLEALD
+579 PRAAVSDLVHLERLSND
-594 KTEKDFS
+594 KGNDFS

-609 AGPGE
+609 AAPGE

-619 YRSGEQVSL
+619 YRKGDAVSL
-628 SAVLPVLQRLGVEVV
+628 SAVLPVLNRLGVEVV
-643 DEHPYELRCSD
+643 DERPYELRRTD
-654 RTHVWIYDFG
+654 RSTAWIYDFG
-664 LRLPQGGSGS
+664 LRLPQTAGGTDHLG
-674 GDYLTE
+674 E
-680 DDRDRFQEA
+680 DGRERFQDA
-689 FAAVWTGAAEND
+689 FAATWTGQAEND
-701 GFNALVLRAGLDWRQ
+701 GFNALVLSAGLTWRQ
-716 AMVLRAYAKYLRQSG
+716 AMVLRAYAKYLRQAG

-741 TLRTNV
+741 TLRNNV

-759 RMSPSRQRAGTE
+759 RMSPDRQKAGLEITDA
-771 LIDGLM
+771 LL
-777 EELDGALDQVASL
+777 EELDAALDQVASL

-799 LTLIKATLRTN
+799 LTVIKATLRTN
-810 YFQSAGEGSIGRG
+810 FFQE
-823 QSAGEGSIG
+823 
-832 RGQSAGE
+832 
-839 GSARVHGTDKASAR
+839 ARD
-853 VHGTGEASARVHGT
+853 
-867 GEASARSHSTD
+867 
-878 KASARVHGTGEA
+878 
-890 SARSHGTDKAS
+890 
-901 ARSHSTGEASAR
+901 
-913 RGQKA
+913 
-918 PGGEPHR
+918 GGPHA

-1010 LPDPA
+1010 LPDPGV
-1015 ADRDAW
+1015 DRDAW

-1029 KVFISALLD
+1029 KTFISALLD

-1049 PPADVVRHDGDDT
+1049 PPQDVVRHDGEDT

-1073 SFSDIA
+1073 TFSDIA
-1079 NDVAVAYD
+1079 NEVAQSYD

-1125 GHDTQSEDFTVV
+1125 DLDTQSEDFTVV
-1137 GVGDMSGDVF
+1137 GIGDMSGDVF

-1167 IFLDPHPDAA
+1167 IFIDPVPDAA
-1177 TSYAERRR
+1177 TGYAERRR
-1185 LYDVPRSSW
+1185 LFDLPRSSW
-1194 ADYDKGLLS
+1194 ADYDTSLLS
-1203 PGGGIHPRTAKSIP
+1203 AGGGIFPRSAKSIP
-1217 VNAHVR
+1217 LNHHIR
-1223 EALGIEPGVTKLTP
+1223 EALGIEEKISKMTP
-1237 ADLMKAILA
+1237 ADLMKTILK

-1258 TYVKASTESN
+1258 TYVKSSAETD

-1280 VNGEDLRAKVVGE
+1280 VDGADLRVKVVGE

-1305 EFARRGADGEGGKV
+1305 EFALQGGRI

-1334 HEVNIKILLNGL
+1334 HEVNIKILLNSL

-1353 VKQRNKLLAAMTDE
+1353 VKQRNKLLAEMTDE
-1367 IGELVLRNNYAQNTA
+1367 VGALVLRNNYAQNTA
-1382 LGNAQAQ
+1382 LANALAQSKDMLHAQA
-1389 APSLLHAHQRFMRR
+1389 RFIRH
-1403 LVRDGHLNRALEFL
+1403 LVREGHLNRALEFL
-1417 PPERQIRELLNSGRG
+1417 PTDRQIRERLNQGQG
-1432 LSQPELAVLLAYTK
+1432 LTSPETAVLLAYTK
-1446 ITVADE
+1446 ITVAEE
-1452 LIHTGLPDD
+1452 LLHTSLPDD
-1461 PYLRKLLLAYFPQ
+1461 EYLRGLLHAYFPTA
-1474 QLREQFPERIG
+1474 LRERFAEVIDGHP
-1485 SHALRREIITTVL
+1485 LRREITTTVL

-1505 GGSTFLHRL
+1505 GGTTYLHRL
-1514 REETGASVEE
+1514 REETGASLEE
-1524 IVRAQTASREIF
+1524 IVRAQTAARAIF
-1536 GLSAV
+1536 CSSPV
-1541 WDAVEALDNR
+1541 WDAVEALDNQVD
-1551 APAAVQTRI
+1551 AAVQTRI

-1570 GTRWLLGNRPQ
+1570 GTRWLLNNRPQ
-1581 PLEIAGT
+1581 PLQLAET
-1588 IEFFAAGVERVWAQL
+1588 VEFFADRVEQVWQQMPKL
-1603 PTMLRGAELEWYQ
+1603 LRGADLEWYQ
-1616 RILAEL
+1616 HVYDEL
-1622 TDAGVPEELAL
+1622 SAAGVPAELAT
-1633 RVAGFSSAFPTLD
+1633 RVAGFSSAFPALD
-1646 IVAIA
+1646 IVSVA
-1651 DRTKQDP
+1651 DRMGKEP
-1658 LSVAEVYYD
+1658 LDVAEVYYD
-1667 LGDRLRISRLMD
+1667 LGDRLHITQLMD
-1679 RIVEL
+1679 RIIEL

-1704 AHAGLTSDVLT
+1704 AHAALTADVLAA
-1715 VGNGN
+1715 GNGTS
-1720 ATPEERFAA
+1720 TPEQRFKA
-1729 WERKNAAILSRS
+1729 WEEKNAPILSRA
-1741 RATLDEIQSS
+1741 RATLEEIRGS

-1767 GLLRTHS
+1767 TLLRTHA

>member
-1 MQTKLDEAKAEL
+1 MQTKLDEAKTEL
-13 LENAARVAENSPG
+13 LARAARVAENSPVG
-26 WKTGGLGGG
+26 GRPQSGAPTG
-35 PREDETPAG
+35 TT
-44 SRGAGSSAAEDVD
+44 SGAAPDQDMA
-57 SPGRAT
+57 
-63 LLAYL
+63 LAFL

-73 HTAPEDLAGRDPV
+73 HTAPEDLADRDPV
-86 DVAGAALSH
+86 DVFGAAFSH
-95 FRLAGTRPQGTA
+95 YRLAENRPQGTA
-107 NVRVYTPTV
+107 NVRVHTPTV

-142 TNELTRQ
+142 TNELSRQ
-149 GRGIHAVIHPQVAVR
+149 GRGIHVVIHPQVVVR

-169 RLVAV
+169 KLLEV
-174 LPEGAAGP
+174 LPTEAGV
-182 EERPHD
+182 ERPHD
-188 ALTESWIHVEVD
+188 ALVESWIHVEMD
-200 RESDRSDLKQI
+200 RETDRADLKQI
-211 TTDLLRVL
+211 TADLLRIL

-232 RDSALRIAEE
+232 RDAALRIADE
-242 LPGEPTADDLRDQE
+242 LPSEPTADDLRDQE
-256 VEEARELLRWLAA
+256 VEEARELLRWLA
-269 DHFTFLGYREYRLS
+269 DNHFTFLGFREYRLTE
-283 DGDSLAAV
+283 DDSLAAV
-291 PGTGLGVL
+291 PGTGLGIL
-299 RSDPRHS
+299 RADPHHG
-306 EDENHPVSPSFSR
+306 DDHHPVSPSFNR

-331 KLLVITKANSR
+331 KLLVLTKANSR
-342 ATVHRPGY
+342 ATVHRPSY
-350 LDYVGVKKFDDKGN
+350 LDYVGVKKFDAEGN

-379 YTESVRRVPVVRR
+379 YTESVRRVPVIRR
-392 KVAEVLEG
+392 KVAEVLKG
-400 AGFSPNSHDGRD
+400 AGFSANSHDGRD

-429 VDELRSIVTSVLY
+429 ADELRSIVTSVLY

-453 RQDEYGRYYS
+453 RKDEYGRYYS

-477 RLRLVD
+477 RLRIID
-483 ILKEELGGTSV
+483 ILKEELNGASV
-494 DFTAWNTESILSRL
+494 DFTAWNTESILSRI
-508 HFVVRVPRGTELAKL
+508 HFVVRVPKGAEVPDLS
-523 TDADTDRIEGRLVE
+523 DADVERIEQRLVD

-543 DAFAEALNDE
+543 DGFAEALTAE

-565 YGTAIPEGYKADHS
+565 YGSAFPEGYKADHS
-579 PRAAVADLVHLEALD
+579 PRAAVADLQHLEQLGHGD
-594 KTEKDFS
+594 KDFA

-628 SAVLPVLQRLGVEVV
+628 SAVLPVLQRLGVEVT
-643 DEHPYELRCSD
+643 DERPYELRCAD
-654 RTHVWIYDFG
+654 RSNAWIYDFG
-664 LRLPQGGSGS
+664 LRMPKSPNGG
-674 GDYLTE
+674 GDYLA
-680 DDRDRFQEA
+680 DDGRERFQEA
-689 FAAVWTGAAEND
+689 FAAAWTGAAEVD
-701 GFNALVLRAGLDWRQ
+701 GFNSLVLRAGLNWRQ
-716 AMVLRAYAKYLRQSG
+716 AMVLRAYAKYLRQAG
-731 STFSQ
+731 ATFSQ

-741 TLRTNV
+741 TLRNNV

-759 RMSPSRQRAGTE
+759 RMSPDHQRAGTE
-771 LIDGLM
+771 LTDGLL

-799 LTLIKATLRTN
+799 LTVIKATLRTN
-810 YFQSAGEGSIGRG
+810 FFQKTES
-823 QSAGEGSIG
+823 
-832 RGQSAGE
+832 
-839 GSARVHGTDKASAR
+839 
-853 VHGTGEASARVHGT
+853 
-867 GEASARSHSTD
+867 
-878 KASARVHGTGEA
+878 
-890 SARSHGTDKAS
+890 
-901 ARSHSTGEASAR
+901 
-913 RGQKA
+913 
-918 PGGEPHR
+918 GEPHT

-1010 LPDPA
+1010 LPDPSV
-1015 ADRDAW
+1015 DRDAW
-1021 LAEGIASY
+1021 LAEGIACY
-1029 KVFISALLD
+1029 KTFISALLD
-1038 ITDNMVAGEVV
+1038 ITDNLVAGEVV
-1049 PPADVVRHDGDDT
+1049 PPAQVVRHDGDDT

-1073 SFSDIA
+1073 TFSDIA
-1079 NDVAVAYD
+1079 NQVAESYD

-1125 GHDTQSEDFTVV
+1125 GCDTQSEDFTVV

-1167 IFLDPHPDAA
+1167 IFIDPKPDAA

-1185 LYDVPRSSW
+1185 LFELPRSSW
-1194 ADYDKGLLS
+1194 ADYDKKLLS
-1203 PGGGIHPRTAKSIP
+1203 NGGGVFPRSAKAIQL
-1217 VNAHVR
+1217 NAHIR
-1223 EALGIEPGVTKLTP
+1223 EALGIESGVAKMTP
-1237 ADLMKAILA
+1237 ADLMRAILQ

-1258 TYVKASTESN
+1258 TYVKSSAESN

-1280 VNGEDLRAKVVGE
+1280 VNGSDLRVKVVGE

-1305 EFARRGADGEGGKV
+1305 EFARAGGRI

-1334 HEVNIKILLNGL
+1334 HEVNIKILLNAV
-1346 VTEGDMT
+1346 VTDGDMT
-1353 VKQRNKLLAAMTDE
+1353 VKQRNKLLAEMTDE
-1367 IGELVLRNNYAQNTA
+1367 VGQLVLRNNYAQNTA
-1382 LGNAQAQ
+1382 LANAVAQ
-1389 APSLLHAHQRFMRR
+1389 SPSLLHAHQRFMRR
-1403 LVRDGHLNRALEFL
+1403 LGKQGHLDRSLEFL
-1417 PPERQIRELLNSGRG
+1417 PNDRQIRELLNSGRG
-1432 LSQPELAVLLAYTK
+1432 LTQPELAVLLAYTK
-1446 ITVADE
+1446 ITAADE
-1452 LIHTGLPDD
+1452 LIQTTLPDD
-1461 PYLRKLLLAYFPQ
+1461 PYLRRLLHAYFPKA
-1474 QLREQFPERIG
+1474 LREKFPEQVDG
-1485 SHALRREIITTVL
+1485 HALRREIITTVL

-1514 REETGASVEE
+1514 REETGASLEE
-1524 IVRAQTASREIF
+1524 IVRAQLAAREIF
-1536 GLSAV
+1536 GLSEV
-1541 WDAVEALDNR
+1541 WDAVEALDNVV
-1551 APAAVQTRI
+1551 AADVQTRV

-1570 GTRWLLGNRPQ
+1570 GARWLLNNRPQ
-1581 PLEIAGT
+1581 PLQLAETIA
-1588 IEFFAAGVERVWAQL
+1588 FFSQGVAQVWDEL
-1603 PTMLRGAELEWYQ
+1603 PNLLRGSDLEWYQ
-1616 RILAEL
+1616 GIRDEL
-1622 TDAGVPEELAL
+1622 TAAGVPDELAQ

-1646 IVAIA
+1646 IVAVA
-1651 DRTKQDP
+1651 DRVGKEP
-1658 LSVAEVYYD
+1658 MAVSEVYYD
-1667 LGDRLRISRLMD
+1667 LADRLRITQLMD
-1679 RIVEL
+1679 RIIEL

-1704 AHAGLTSDVLT
+1704 AHAALTADVLAA
-1715 VGNGN
+1715 GDGA
-1720 ATPEERFAA
+1720 ATPEERFKA
-1729 WERKNAAILSRS
+1729 WEEKNAPILSRA
-1741 RATLDEIQSS
+1741 RATLEEIQSS

-1767 GLLRTHS
+1767 TLLRTHS

>member
-13 LENAARVAENSPG
+13 LERAARVAENESGDRPDPD
-26 WKTGGLGGG
+26 TVL
-35 PREDETPAG
+35 E
-44 SRGAGSSAAEDVD
+44 
-57 SPGRAT
+57 
-63 LLAYL
+63 YL

-73 HTAPEDLAGRDPV
+73 HTAPEDLADRDPV
-86 DVAGAALSH
+86 DIYGAALSH
-95 FRLAGTRPQGTA
+95 YRLAENRPQGTA
-107 NVRVYTPTV
+107 NVRVHTPTV

-142 TNELTRQ
+142 TNGLSRQ
-149 GRGIHAVIHPQVAVR
+149 NRGIHVVIHPQVAVR

-169 RLVAV
+169 RLIEVIGADVAR
-174 LPEGAAGP
+174 GD
-182 EERPHD
+182 RPHD
-188 ALTESWIHVEVD
+188 ALVESWIHVEID
-200 RESDRSDLKQI
+200 RETDRADLKQI
-211 TTDLLRVL
+211 TADLLRVL
-219 SDVRETVEDWEKM
+219 SDVREAVEDWEKM
-232 RDSALRIAEE
+232 RDAALRIAEE
-242 LPGEPTADDLRDQE
+242 LPGEPIADDLRDTE
-256 VEEARELLRWLAA
+256 VEEARELLRWLAD
-269 DHFTFLGYREYRLS
+269 DHFTFLGFREYNLV
-283 DGDSLAAV
+283 DGDALAAV
-291 PGTGLGVL
+291 PGTGLGIL
-299 RSDPRHS
+299 RSDPHHS
-306 EDENHPVSPSFSR
+306 GDDAHGHPVSPSFNR

-331 KLLVITKANSR
+331 KLLVLTKANSR
-342 ATVHRPGY
+342 ATVHRPSY
-350 LDYVGVKKFDDKGN
+350 LDYIGVKKFDVDGN

-379 YTESVRRVPVVRR
+379 YTESVRRVPVIRR
-392 KVAEVLEG
+392 KVAEVLDG

-470 DRYTTGV
+470 DRFNTTV
-477 RLRLVD
+477 RERLTD

-494 DFTAWNTESILSRL
+494 DFTAWNTESVLSRL
-508 HFVVRVPRGTELAKL
+508 HFVVRVPQGTTITPL
-523 TDADTDRIEGRLVE
+523 TEADIERIEGRLVE

-543 DAFAEALNDE
+543 DGFAEALNAE
-553 CGEERAAELLRR
+553 TGEERAADLLRR
-565 YGTAIPEGYKADHS
+565 YGNAFPEGYKADHS
-579 PRAAVADLVHLEALD
+579 PRSAVADVVQVEQLTKGGAE
-594 KTEKDFS
+594 DFA

-609 AGPGE
+609 AAPGE

-619 YRSGEQVSL
+619 YKTGPQVSL
-628 SAVLPVLQRLGVEVV
+628 SAVLPVLNRLGVEVV
-643 DEHPYELRCSD
+643 DERPYELRCAD
-654 RTHVWIYDFG
+654 RSHAWIYDFG
-664 LRLPQGGSGS
+664 LRMPAVTGNGGSG
-674 GDYLTE
+674 YLAE
-680 DDRDRFQEA
+680 DARERFQEA
-689 FAAVWTGAAEND
+689 FAASWTGEAEND
-701 GFNALVLRAGLDWRQ
+701 GFNALVLSAGLTWRQ
-716 AMVLRAYAKYLRQSG
+716 AMVLRAYAKYLRQAG

-741 TLRTNV
+741 TLRNNV

-759 RMSPSRQRAGTE
+759 RMSPERQRAGTE
-771 LIDGLM
+771 LTDGLL

-799 LTLIKATLRTN
+799 LTVIKATLRTN
-810 YFQSAGEGSIGRG
+810 FFQSESEAGDTGGRV
-823 QSAGEGSIG
+823 AG
-832 RGQSAGE
+832 
-839 GSARVHGTDKASAR
+839 
-853 VHGTGEASARVHGT
+853 GTGRPHG
-867 GEASARSHSTD
+867 
-878 KASARVHGTGEA
+878 
-890 SARSHGTDKAS
+890 
-901 ARSHSTGEASAR
+901 
-913 RGQKA
+913 
-918 PGGEPHR
+918 

-1015 ADRDAW
+1015 VDRDAW

-1029 KVFISALLD
+1029 RTFISALLD
-1038 ITDNMVAGEVV
+1038 ITDNLVAGEVV
-1049 PPADVVRHDGDDT
+1049 PPAGVVRHDGDDT

-1073 SFSDIA
+1073 TFSDIA
-1079 NDVAVAYD
+1079 NEVAVEYG

-1125 GHDTQSEDFTVV
+1125 GHDTQTQDFTVV

-1167 IFLDPHPDAA
+1167 IFIDPDPDSAV
-1177 TSYAERRR
+1177 SYAERRR
-1185 LYDVPRSSW
+1185 LFELPRSSW
-1194 ADYDKGLLS
+1194 ADYDTELLS
-1203 PGGGIHPRTAKSIP
+1203 AGGGVHPRTAKSIP

-1223 EALGIEPGVTKLTP
+1223 AALGIEAGVTKLTP
-1237 ADLMKAILA
+1237 AELMKAILQ

-1258 TYVKASTESN
+1258 TYVKAATESHG
-1268 ADVGDKANDAIR
+1268 DVGDKANDAIR
-1280 VNGEDLRAKVVGE
+1280 VNGEDLRVKVVGE

-1305 EFARRGADGEGGKV
+1305 EFARKGGPDGTGGRI

-1346 VTEGDMT
+1346 VVDGDMT
-1353 VKQRNKLLAAMTDE
+1353 VKQRNRILAEMTDE
-1367 IGELVLRNNYAQNTA
+1367 VGSLVLRNNYAQNVA
-1382 LGNAQAQ
+1382 LANAVTQS
-1389 APSLLHAHQRFMRR
+1389 PSLLHAHQRFMRR
-1403 LVRDGHLNRALEFL
+1403 LGRDGALDRSLEFL
-1417 PPERQIRELLNSGRG
+1417 PNDRQIRELLNGGKG

-1446 ITVADE
+1446 ITVAEE
-1452 LIHTGLPDD
+1452 LIGTDLPDD
-1461 PYLRKLLLAYFPQ
+1461 PYLRSLLHAYFPSK
-1474 QLREQFPERIG
+1474 LREEFPEHIDT
-1485 SHALRREIITTVL
+1485 HALRREIITTIL

-1514 REETGASVEE
+1514 REETGASIEE
-1524 IVRAQTASREIF
+1524 IVRAQTAARAIF

-1551 APAAVQTRI
+1551 VAADTQTRI

-1570 GTRWLLGNRPQ
+1570 GTRWLLNNRPQ
-1581 PLEIAGT
+1581 PLQLAET
-1588 IEFFAAGVERVWAQL
+1588 IDFFAERVEDVWNEL
-1603 PTMLRGAELEWYQ
+1603 PKMLRGADLDWYES
-1616 RILAEL
+1616 LVEEL
-1622 TDAGVPEELAL
+1622 TGAGVPDELAL

-1651 DRTKQDP
+1651 DRTGKGS

-1667 LGDRLRISRLMD
+1667 LADRLRITQLMD
-1679 RIVEL
+1679 RIIEL

-1704 AHAGLTSDVLT
+1704 AHAALTSDVLS
-1715 VGNGN
+1715 VGNG
-1720 ATPEERFAA
+1720 ASTPQERFQD
-1729 WERKNAAILSRS
+1729 WERKNASLLSRA
-1741 RATLDEIQSS
+1741 RTTLEEIQSS

-1767 GLLRTHS
+1767 TLLRTHT

>member
-13 LENAARVAENSPG
+13 LTRAARVAENSPVG
-26 WKTGGLGGG
+26 GRLPNGAPTGSKGDEAT
-35 PREDETPAG
+35 PDEDMA
-44 SRGAGSSAAEDVD
+44 
-57 SPGRAT
+57 
-63 LLAYL
+63 LAFL

-73 HTAPEDLAGRDPV
+73 HTAPEDLADRDPV
-86 DVAGAALSH
+86 DVFGAAFSH
-95 FRLAGTRPQGTA
+95 YRLAENRPQGTA
-107 NVRVYTPTV
+107 NVRVHTPTV

-142 TNELTRQ
+142 TNELSRQ
-149 GRGIHAVIHPQVAVR
+149 GRGIHVVIHPQVVVR
-164 RDVTG
+164 RDLTG
-169 RLVAV
+169 KLLEV
-174 LPEGAAGP
+174 LTDPGT
-182 EERPHD
+182 ERPHD
-188 ALTESWIHVEVD
+188 AVTESWIHVETD
-200 RESDRSDLKQI
+200 RETDRADLKQI
-211 TTDLLRVL
+211 SADLIRVL

-232 RDSALRIAEE
+232 RDAALRIADE
-242 LPGEPTADDLRDQE
+242 LPTEPTADDLRDQE
-256 VEEARELLRWLAA
+256 VDEARELLRWLA
-269 DHFTFLGYREYRLS
+269 DNHFTFLGFREYVLT
-283 DGDSLAAV
+283 DDDSLAAV
-291 PGTGLGVL
+291 PGTGLGIL
-299 RSDPRHS
+299 RADPQHDGE
-306 EDENHPVSPSFSR
+306 EDHPVSPSFSR

-331 KLLVITKANSR
+331 KLLVLTKANSR
-342 ATVHRPGY
+342 ATVHRPSY
-350 LDYVGVKKFDDKGN
+350 LDYVGVKKFDADGN
-364 VVGER
+364 VIGER

-379 YTESVRRVPVVRR
+379 YTESVRRVPVIRR
-392 KVAEVLEG
+392 KVQEVLKG

-429 VDELRSIVTSVLY
+429 PDELRSIVTSVLY

-453 RQDEYGRYYS
+453 RKDEYGRYYS

-477 RLRLVD
+477 RLRIIE
-483 ILKEELGGTSV
+483 ILKEELGGDSV

-508 HFVVRVPRGTELAKL
+508 HFVVRVAPGGGLPQL
-523 TDADTDRIEGRLVE
+523 TDADSDRIEARLVE

-543 DAFAEALNDE
+543 DGFAEALTAE

-565 YGTAIPEGYKADHS
+565 YSGAFPEGYKADHT
-579 PRAAVADLVHLEALD
+579 PRAAVADLQHLEQL
-594 KTEKDFS
+594 KHGREDFA

-609 AGPGE
+609 AAPGE

-619 YRSGEQVSL
+619 YRTGAQVSL
-628 SAVLPVLQRLGVEVV
+628 SAVLPVLQRLGVEVT
-643 DEHPYELRCSD
+643 DERPYELRCTD
-654 RTHVWIYDFG
+654 RTNAWIYDFG
-664 LRLPQGGSGS
+664 LRLPKSQNGN
-674 GDYLTE
+674 GDYLG
-680 DDRDRFQEA
+680 DDGRERFQEA
-689 FAAVWTGAAEND
+689 FAAAWTGEAEVD
-701 GFNALVLRAGLDWRQ
+701 GFNSLVLRAGLNWRQ
-716 AMVLRAYAKYLRQSG
+716 AMVLRAYAKYLRQAG

-741 TLRTNV
+741 TLLNNV

-759 RMSPSRQRAGTE
+759 RMSPDRQRAGTE
-771 LIDGLM
+771 LTDGLL
-777 EELDGALDQVASL
+777 EELDGALDEVASL
-790 DEDRILRSF
+790 DEDRILRAF

-810 YFQSAGEGSIGRG
+810 FFQEAEGG
-823 QSAGEGSIG
+823 
-832 RGQSAGE
+832 
-839 GSARVHGTDKASAR
+839 KP
-853 VHGTGEASARVHGT
+853 
-867 GEASARSHSTD
+867 HS
-878 KASARVHGTGEA
+878 
-890 SARSHGTDKAS
+890 
-901 ARSHSTGEASAR
+901 
-913 RGQKA
+913 
-918 PGGEPHR
+918 

-932 PQAIPDLPAPRP
+932 PQAILDLPAPRP

-1010 LPDPA
+1010 LPDPSV
-1015 ADRDAW
+1015 DRDAW
-1021 LAEGIASY
+1021 LAEGVACY
-1029 KVFISALLD
+1029 KTFISALLD
-1038 ITDNMVAGEVV
+1038 ITDNLVAGEVV
-1049 PPADVVRHDGDDT
+1049 PPADVVRHDEDDT

-1073 SFSDIA
+1073 TFSDIA
-1079 NDVAVAYD
+1079 NAVAESYN

-1125 GHDTQSEDFTVV
+1125 GTDTQTEDFTVV

-1167 IFLDPHPDAA
+1167 IVIDPRPDAE

-1185 LYDVPRSSW
+1185 LFELPRSSW
-1194 ADYDKGLLS
+1194 ADYNKELLS
-1203 PGGGIHPRTAKSIP
+1203 AGGGIFPRTAKAIQL
-1217 VNAHVR
+1217 NAHIR
-1223 EALGIEPGVTKLTP
+1223 EALGIESGVAKMTP
-1237 ADLMKAILA
+1237 ADLMKAILQ

-1258 TYVKASTESN
+1258 TYVKSSAESN

-1280 VNGEDLRAKVVGE
+1280 VNGADLRVKVVGE

-1305 EFARRGADGEGGKV
+1305 EFARSGGHI

-1334 HEVNIKILLNGL
+1334 HEVNIKILLNA
-1346 VTEGDMT
+1346 VVANGDMT
-1353 VKQRNKLLAAMTDE
+1353 VKQRNKFLAAMTDE
-1367 IGELVLRNNYAQNTA
+1367 VGTLVLRNNYAQNTA
-1382 LGNAQAQ
+1382 LSNAAFQS
-1389 APSLLHAHQRFMRR
+1389 PSLLHAHQRFMRR
-1403 LVRDGHLNRALEFL
+1403 LGRDGHLDRALEFL
-1417 PPERQIRELLNSGRG
+1417 PTDRQIRELLSSGRG

-1446 ITVADE
+1446 ITAADE
-1452 LIHTGLPDD
+1452 LIQTTLPDD
-1461 PYLRKLLLAYFPQ
+1461 EYLRGLLHAYFPEA
-1474 QLREQFPERIG
+1474 LREKFPEQVDG
-1485 SHALRREIITTVL
+1485 HALRREIITTVL

-1514 REETGASVEE
+1514 REETGASLEE
-1524 IVRAQTASREIF
+1524 IVRAQLAAREIF
-1536 GLSAV
+1536 GLSKV
-1541 WDAVEALDNR
+1541 WDAVEALDNVV
-1551 APAAVQTRI
+1551 AADVQTRI

-1570 GTRWLLGNRPQ
+1570 GTRWLLNNRPQ
-1581 PLEIAGT
+1581 PLQLAET
-1588 IEFFAAGVERVWAQL
+1588 IDFFREGVAEVWTEL
-1603 PTMLRGAELEWYQ
+1603 PKLLRGSDQEWYQ
-1616 RILAEL
+1616 SIRDEL
-1622 TDAGVPEELAL
+1622 VGVGVPDELAQ
-1633 RVAGFSSAFPTLD
+1633 RVAGFSSAFPSLD

-1651 DRTKQDP
+1651 DRTDKDP
-1658 LSVAEVYYD
+1658 MAVAEVYYD
-1667 LGDRLRISRLMD
+1667 LADRLRITQLMD
-1679 RIVEL
+1679 RIIEL

-1704 AHAGLTSDVLT
+1704 AHAALTADVLAAGT
-1715 VGNGN
+1715 GED
-1720 ATPEERFAA
+1720 TPEQRFKA
-1729 WERKNAAILSRS
+1729 WEDKNAAILSRS
-1741 RATLDEIQSS
+1741 RTTLDEIQSS

-1767 GLLRTHS
+1767 TLLRTHS

>member
-13 LENAARVAENSPG
+13 LARAAKVADNSPG
-26 WKTGGLGGG
+26 GGVGG
-35 PREDETPAG
+35 PGG
-44 SRGAGSSAAEDVD
+44 SPRVHVAATGADNGDGAGQER
-57 SPGRAT
+57 PGQDA

-73 HTAPEDLAGRDPV
+73 HTAPEDIGGRDPV
-86 DVAGAALSH
+86 DVFGAASSH
-95 FRLAGTRPQGTA
+95 YRLAENRPQGTA
-107 NVRVYTPTV
+107 NVRVHTPTV
-116 EENGWTCSHSVVE
+116 EENGWTCTHTVVE

-142 TNELTRQ
+142 TNELSRQ
-149 GRGIHAVIHPQVAVR
+149 GRGIHVVIHPQVIVR
-164 RDVTG
+164 RDVAGKLIEVLTDGAGVSTG
-169 RLVAV
+169 PQNGRKNAK
-174 LPEGAAGP
+174 GAKDAKA
-182 EERPHD
+182 ELPHD
-188 ALTESWIHVEVD
+188 ALVESWIHVEID
-200 RESDRSDLKQI
+200 RESDRADLQQI
-211 TTDLLRVL
+211 QSDLLRVL

-232 RDSALRIAEE
+232 RDAALRIADD
-242 LPGEPTADDLRDQE
+242 LPGEPLDDLADDE
-256 VEEARELLRWLAA
+256 VNEARELLRWLAA
-269 DHFTFLGYREYRLS
+269 DHFTFLGYREYELKDS
-283 DGDSLAAV
+283 DALAAV
-291 PGTGLGVL
+291 PGTGLGIL
-299 RSDPRHS
+299 RSDPHHT
-306 EDENHPVSPSFSR
+306 ENEAHPVSPSFDR

-331 KLLVITKANSR
+331 KLLILTKANSR
-342 ATVHRPGY
+342 ATVHRPSY
-350 LDYVGVKKFDDKGN
+350 LDYVGVKKFDAEGN
-364 VVGER
+364 VIGER

-400 AGFSPNSHDGRD
+400 AGFTYNSHDGRD

-429 VDELRSIVTSVLY
+429 PDQLRSIVTSVLY

-463 ALVYLPR
+463 AIVYLPR

-477 RLRLVD
+477 RLRLID
-483 ILKEELGGTSV
+483 ILKEELNGTSV

-508 HFVVRVPRGTELAKL
+508 HFVVRVAPGSELTTL
-523 TDADTDRIEGRLVE
+523 TDAEADRIEARLVE

-543 DAFAEALNDE
+543 DGFQEALNAE
-553 CGEERAAELLRR
+553 CGEERAAELLRQ
-565 YGTAIPEGYKADHS
+565 YGHSFPEGYKADHS
-579 PRAAVADLVHLEALD
+579 ARAAVADLVHLEAL
-594 KTEKDFS
+594 KENERDFA

-609 AGPGE
+609 SAPGE

-619 YRSGEQVSL
+619 YRTGEQVSL
-628 SAVLPVLQRLGVEVV
+628 SAVLPALQRLGVEVV
-643 DEHPYELRCSD
+643 DERPYELRCAD
-654 RTHVWIYDFG
+654 RTHAWIYDFG
-664 LRLPQGGSGS
+664 LRMPQATGNGG
-674 GDYLTE
+674 YLA
-680 DDRDRFQEA
+680 DDARERFQET
-689 FAAVWTGAAEND
+689 FAAVWTGEAEND
-701 GFNALVLRAGLDWRQ
+701 GFNALVLSAGLNWRQ
-716 AMVLRAYAKYLRQSG
+716 AMVLRAYAKYLRQAG

-736 DYMED
+736 DYMES
-741 TLRTNV
+741 TLQNNV

-759 RMSPSRQRAGTE
+759 RMAPERQSAGTE
-771 LIDGLM
+771 LTDGLL

-799 LTLIKATLRTN
+799 LTVIKATLRTN
-810 YFQSAGEGSIGRG
+810 FFQRADSG
-823 QSAGEGSIG
+823 
-832 RGQSAGE
+832 
-839 GSARVHGTDKASAR
+839 K
-853 VHGTGEASARVHGT
+853 
-867 GEASARSHSTD
+867 
-878 KASARVHGTGEA
+878 
-890 SARSHGTDKAS
+890 
-901 ARSHSTGEASAR
+901 
-913 RGQKA
+913 
-918 PGGEPHR
+918 PHN

-932 PQAIPDLPAPRP
+932 PQSIPDLPAPRP
-944 AYEIWVYSPRVEG
+944 AFEIWVYSPRVEG

-1015 ADRDAW
+1015 VDRDAW

-1029 KVFISALLD
+1029 RTFISALLD

-1049 PPADVVRHDGDDT
+1049 HPKGVVRHDEDDT

-1073 SFSDIA
+1073 KFSDIA
-1079 NDVAVAYD
+1079 NEVAVAYG

-1112 GAWESV
+1112 GAWVSV
-1118 KRHFREL
+1118 ERHFREL
-1125 GHDTQSEDFTVV
+1125 GHDTRTEDFTVV

-1167 IFLDPHPDAA
+1167 IFIDPKPDAA
-1177 TSYAERRR
+1177 VSYAERRR
-1185 LYDVPRSSW
+1185 LFDLPRSSW
-1194 ADYDKGLLS
+1194 ADYKKELIS
-1203 PGGGIHPRTAKSIP
+1203 AGGGIHPRSAKSIP
-1217 VNAHVR
+1217 VNAHIR
-1223 EALGIEPGVTKLTP
+1223 EALGIEPGVTKMTP
-1237 ADLMKAILA
+1237 ADLMQAILKA
-1246 APVDLL
+1246 RVDLL

-1258 TYVKASTESN
+1258 TYIKSSAESN

-1280 VNGEDLRAKVVGE
+1280 VNGEDLRARVVGE
-1293 GGNLGLTQLGRI
+1293 GGNLGATQLGRI
-1305 EFARRGADGEGGKV
+1305 EFARTGGRI

-1346 VTEGDMT
+1346 VRDGDMT
-1353 VKQRNKLLAAMTDE
+1353 VKQRNKLLAEMTEE
-1367 IGELVLRNNYAQNTA
+1367 IGHLVLRNNYAQNTA
-1382 LGNAQAQ
+1382 LANAVAQ

-1403 LVRDGHLNRALEFL
+1403 LGRDGHLDRALEFL
-1417 PPERQIRELLNSGRG
+1417 PTDRQIRELLSAGKG

-1446 ITVADE
+1446 ITAAQE
-1452 LIHTGLPDD
+1452 LVGTSLPDD
-1461 PYLRKLLLAYFPQ
+1461 EYLQKLLHAYFPR
-1474 QLREQFPERIG
+1474 QLRERFPEAVDG
-1485 SHALRREIITTVL
+1485 HALRREIITTVL
-1498 VNDTVNT
+1498 VNDTVNS

-1514 REETGASVEE
+1514 REETGASIEE
-1524 IVRAQTASREIF
+1524 IVRAQVAAREIF
-1536 GLSAV
+1536 GLATV

-1551 APAAVQTRI
+1551 VAADVQTRI

-1570 GTRWLLGNRPQ
+1570 GSRWLLGNRPQ

-1588 IEFFAAGVERVWAQL
+1588 IDFFRAGVEQVWAEL
-1603 PTMLRGAELEWYQ
+1603 PKMLMGADQEWY
-1616 RILAEL
+1616 RSILDEL
-1622 TDAGVPEELAL
+1622 TEAGVPDELAQ
-1633 RVAGFSSAFPTLD
+1633 RVAGFSSAFPALD

-1651 DRTKQDP
+1651 DRTGTDP
-1658 LSVAEVYYD
+1658 LAVAEVYYD
-1667 LGDRLRISRLMD
+1667 LADRLSITQLMD
-1679 RIVEL
+1679 RIIEL

-1704 AHAGLTSDVLT
+1704 AHAALTGDVLS
-1715 VGNGN
+1715 VGEDS
-1720 ATPEERFAA
+1720 ATPQERFEA
-1729 WERKNAAILSRS
+1729 WEEKNAAILTRSRS
-1741 RATLDEIQSS
+1741 TLEEIQGS

-1767 GLLRTHS
+1767 TLLRTHV

>member
-13 LENAARVAENSPG
+13 LAGAAKVAEDGPGGGVGGPGGAPRARVAGADASDRPG
-26 WKTGGLGGG
+26 QDT
-35 PREDETPAG
+35 
-44 SRGAGSSAAEDVD
+44 V
-57 SPGRAT
+57 
-63 LLAYL
+63 LAYL

-73 HTAPEDLAGRDPV
+73 HTAPEDLSGRDPV
-86 DVAGAALSH
+86 DVFGAAASH
-95 FRLAGTRPQGTA
+95 YRLAENRPQGTA
-107 NVRVYTPTV
+107 NVRVHTPTV

-142 TNELTRQ
+142 TNELSRQ
-149 GRGIHAVIHPQVAVR
+149 GRGIHLVIHPQVTVR

-169 RLVAV
+169 KLIEV
-174 LPEGAAGP
+174 LSGGP
-182 EERPHD
+182 GTPKPGEKAELPHD
-188 ALTESWIHVEVD
+188 ALVESWIHVETD
-200 RESDRSDLKQI
+200 RESDRADLQQI
-211 TTDLLRVL
+211 TADLLRVL
-219 SDVRETVEDWEKM
+219 SDVRETVEDWGKM
-232 RDSALRIAEE
+232 RDAALRIADD
-242 LPGEPTADDLRDQE
+242 LPGEPLDDLPDEE

-269 DHFTFLGYREYRLS
+269 DHFTFLGYREYELKDS
-283 DGDSLAAV
+283 DALAAV
-291 PGTGLGVL
+291 PGTGLGIL
-299 RSDPRHS
+299 RSDPQHS
-306 EDENHPVSPSFSR
+306 EDEAHPVSPSFDR

-331 KLLVITKANSR
+331 KLLVLTKANSR
-342 ATVHRPGY
+342 ATVHRPSY
-350 LDYVGVKKFDDKGN
+350 LDYVGVKKFDAKGN

-379 YTESVRRVPVVRR
+379 YTESVRRVPVIRR
-392 KVAEVLEG
+392 KVAEVVEG
-400 AGFSPNSHDGRD
+400 AGFSYNSHDGRD

-429 VDELRSIVTSVLY
+429 VDQLRSVATSVLY

-463 ALVYLPR
+463 AIVYLPR

-477 RLRLVD
+477 RLRLID
-483 ILKEELGGTSV
+483 ILKEELGGNSV

-508 HFVVRVPRGTELAKL
+508 HFVIRVPAGTELPHL
-523 TDADTDRIEGRLVE
+523 TDADADRIEARLVE

-543 DAFAEALNDE
+543 DGFQEALNAE
-553 CGEERAAELLRR
+553 LGEERGAELQRQ
-565 YGTAIPEGYKADHS
+565 YGHSFPEGYKADHS
-579 PRAAVADLVHLEALD
+579 PRAAVADLVHLETL
-594 KTEKDFS
+594 KQGEKDFA

-619 YRSGEQVSL
+619 YRTGEQVSL
-628 SAVLPVLQRLGVEVV
+628 SAVLPALQQLGVEVV
-643 DEHPYELRCSD
+643 DERPYELRCAD
-654 RTHVWIYDFG
+654 RTHAWIYDFG
-664 LRLPQGGSGS
+664 LRMPLANGNGS
-674 GDYLTE
+674 YLA
-680 DDRDRFQEA
+680 DDARLRFQEA
-689 FAAVWTGAAEND
+689 FAAVWKGEAEND
-701 GFNALVLRAGLDWRQ
+701 GFNALVLGAGLNWRQ
-716 AMVLRAYAKYLRQSG
+716 AMVLRAYAKYLRQAG

-736 DYMED
+736 DYMES
-741 TLRTNV
+741 TLRNNV

-759 RMSPSRQRAGTE
+759 RMSPGRQSAGTE
-771 LIDGLM
+771 LTDGLL

-799 LTLIKATLRTN
+799 LTVIKATLRTN
-810 YFQSAGEGSIGRG
+810 FFQKTDD
-823 QSAGEGSIG
+823 
-832 RGQSAGE
+832 
-839 GSARVHGTDKASAR
+839 GTP
-853 VHGTGEASARVHGT
+853 
-867 GEASARSHSTD
+867 HS
-878 KASARVHGTGEA
+878 
-890 SARSHGTDKAS
+890 
-901 ARSHSTGEASAR
+901 
-913 RGQKA
+913 
-918 PGGEPHR
+918 

-944 AYEIWVYSPRVEG
+944 AFEIWVYSPRVEG

-974 RREDFRTEILGLVKA
+974 RREDFRTEVLGLVKA

-1010 LPDPA
+1010 LPDPSV
-1015 ADRDAW
+1015 DRDAW
-1021 LAEGIASY
+1021 FAEGIAAY
-1029 KVFISALLD
+1029 RTFISALLD

-1049 PPADVVRHDGDDT
+1049 PPVDVVRHDEDDT

-1079 NDVAVAYD
+1079 NEVAVAYG

-1125 GHDTQSEDFTVV
+1125 GHDTQTEDFTVV

-1167 IFLDPHPDAA
+1167 IFIDPNPDAA

-1185 LYDVPRSSW
+1185 LFDLPRSSW
-1194 ADYDKGLLS
+1194 ADYDTDLLS
-1203 PGGGIHPRTAKSIP
+1203 AGGGVHPRSAKSIP
-1217 VNAHVR
+1217 LNAHIR
-1223 EALGIEPGVTKLTP
+1223 EALGIDASVSKMTP
-1237 ADLMKAILA
+1237 ADLMQTILK
-1246 APVDLL
+1246 APVDLV

-1258 TYVKASTESN
+1258 TYIKAVSESN

-1293 GGNLGLTQLGRI
+1293 GGNLGATQLGRI
-1305 EFARRGADGEGGKV
+1305 EFARNGGRI

-1346 VTEGDMT
+1346 VRDGDMT
-1353 VKQRNKLLAAMTDE
+1353 VKQRNKLLADMTDE
-1367 IGELVLRNNYAQNTA
+1367 VGALVLRNNYAQNVA
-1382 LGNAQAQ
+1382 LSNASAQ
-1389 APSLLHAHQRFMRR
+1389 APSLLHAQQRFMRR
-1403 LVRDGHLNRALEFL
+1403 LERDGALDRALEFL
-1417 PPERQIRELLNSGRG
+1417 PADRHIRELLSNEKG
-1432 LSQPELAVLLAYTK
+1432 LSQPELAVLIAYTK
-1446 ITVADE
+1446 ITTADE
-1452 LIHTGLPDD
+1452 LISTVLPDD
-1461 PYLRKLLLAYFPQ
+1461 PHLQKLVHAYFPSE
-1474 QLREQFPERIG
+1474 LRERFPEAVDG
-1485 SHALRREIITTVL
+1485 HALRREIITTVL

-1505 GGSTFLHRL
+1505 AGSTFLHRL
-1514 REETGASVEE
+1514 REETGASIEE
-1524 IVRAQTASREIF
+1524 IVRAQYTAREIF
-1536 GLSAV
+1536 GLSSV
-1541 WDAVEALDNR
+1541 WDAVEALDNKV
-1551 APAAVQTRI
+1551 AADVQTRI

-1570 GTRWLLGNRPQ
+1570 GSRWLLGNRPQ
-1581 PLEIAGT
+1581 PVAIAET
-1588 IEFFAAGVERVWAQL
+1588 IDLFRDGVEQVWNELPKLVKGADLDWYHSILDELTAAGV
-1603 PTMLRGAELEWYQ
+1603 P
-1616 RILAEL
+1616 
-1622 TDAGVPEELAL
+1622 DELAV
-1633 RVAGFSSAFPTLD
+1633 RVAGFSSAFPALD

-1651 DRTKQDP
+1651 DRTGKEP
-1658 LSVAEVYYD
+1658 LEVAEVYYD
-1667 LGDRLRISRLMD
+1667 LADRLRITQLMD
-1679 RIVEL
+1679 RIIEL

-1704 AHAGLTSDVLT
+1704 AHAALTSDVLS
-1715 VGNGN
+1715 VGNG
-1720 ATPEERFAA
+1720 ASTPEQRFVA
-1729 WERKNAAILSRS
+1729 WESKNAAILARSRS
-1741 RATLDEIQSS
+1741 TLEEIQGS

-1767 GLLRTHS
+1767 TLLRTHA